1 MAQSRSGKKST
12 KSSGTKKRTSS
23 SKSSSSRS
31 TSARSASSRSS
42 RPSGRAKRRAET
54 PNLARSVLLVG
65 LSLLCVALV
74 LVPGQNLWRT
84 LRSWYFG
91 VFGVMTYFVGPFLLY
106 LAYLLA
112 SGYRVALFA
121 GKVSLMGVLC
131 AGVPVIFSKL
141 NVEGL
146 KAGEVIKM
154 LFTRGGTYYWEGGV
168 LGAPVGATL
177 LALFGRP
184 ASNILMLLVFL
195 LGLMFFFAITP
206 VDVVLFV
213 DTQYKK
219 LQAKREERAA
229 AETAYDTRL
238 FHEEPEEE
246 SVENLTEALPD
257 ANRPHH
263 PVYDVIADTSRF
275 PKQAAAPVQQPA
287 RQYAQPYTAPVTPVV
302 PEAPFTQQPAPQ
314 SRAGFDVDLGPDATE
329 AARVK
334 AETHDPLEPVNIGPG
349 GTFGMDPLSGKTNSP
364 LHYARPQQAAPA
376 PAPQEDFE
384 LQLEPAEEE
393 PAYTAPYTAPASYTA
408 PSTSYTAAPADSAPA
423 PQEPVDELD
432 ALINRA
438 VSGHAPYYA
447 PQEVSAETTLD
458 LPQPTEFETPLTPV
472 PQEPQFDT
480 PLVPVEPEEDLPEPT
495 PVELP
500 QIDMT
505 GRVQGDTMV
514 ISPADLAAGMAAQNV
529 APLGE
534 PTAADASTTPAAA
547 PMPAAP
553 VSPAVPASPA
563 AIPTLG
569 GSFSDTGSV
578 VSAAWQS
585 GRSVSEMLDAM
596 ASQPAAPSA
605 PAVPVQA
612 PAYTAPAA
620 EPVQEETTPA
630 QTPAYTAPTTPQ
642 PAPSAPAYQP
652 APQPMTRPAAET
664 TQSSFTVPQQGEAA
678 RVRVSTAVGNSA
690 GAPIHT
696 PPVAAK
702 ADPNAMRLPTSEE
715 QPPEPY
721 CYPSLN
727 LFNPTRP
734 DDEAGAAREMK
745 KNADIL
751 VNTLDSFGVKTTMLD
766 ICRGPSV
773 TRYELQPQAGIKVSR
788 ITSLADDIALNL
800 ATAGVRIEAP
810 IPGKPAVGIEVPNK
824 IRSTVNIRSVFESQN
839 YINMRSPL
847 TMALGKDIA
856 GTAQVA
862 DLCKMPHL
870 LIAGST
876 GSGKSVCVNSIIISF
891 LFRSGPE
898 DVKLILIDPKVVE
911 LAEYNGIPHLLMP
924 VVTEPRKAAGALGA
938 SVAEMERRYKLF
950 AENNVRE
957 IKAYNKLAAQTG
969 MEHLPYIAIVID
981 ELADLMMVAGKE
993 VEDYICRIAQK
1004 ARAAGIHLIVATQRP
1019 SVDVITGLI
1028 KANIPSRIAFAVS
1041 SQIDSRTILDSGGA
1055 EKLLGNGDMLFL
1067 PVGASKPVRVQGTFV
1082 TDEEIGAVL
1091 SFIKSTSTAQYDEEM
1106 IAEMERRAVAE
1117 KGSKKGG
1124 DDDGDAGGALDAMF
1138 EQAVE
1143 CVIEAGQASTS
1154 LLQRRCKLGYARAA
1168 RIMDQMEQEKI
1179 IGPYE
1184 GAKPR
1189 AVLVTKSEWEE
1200 RKLNGRY
1207 DE

>member
-1 MAQSRSGKKST
+1 MAQSRSGK
-12 KSSGTKKRTSS
+12 SSGNKNRPSSS
-23 SKSSSSRS
+23 SKSKSRSSSSRS
-31 TSARSASSRSS
+31 STTYRASSGKSGQSSSSRSKAQAS
-42 RPSGRAKRRAET
+42 RRAQRRAET
-54 PNLARSVLLVG
+54 PNLARSILLAG
-65 LSLLCVALV
+65 LGLLCVAMV
-74 LVPGQNLWRT
+74 LVPGQNMWKT
-84 LRSWYFG
+84 LRGGLFG
-91 VFGVMTYFVGPFLLY
+91 IFGVMTYLVGPFLLY

-112 SGYRVALFA
+112 SGYRVTLFA
-121 GKVSLMGVLC
+121 GKVALMSVLC
-131 AGVPVIFSKL
+131 AGVPVIFSNVSL
-141 NVEGL
+141 ND
-146 KAGEVIKM
+146 ANPWQIIKM
-154 LFTRGGTYYWEGGV
+154 LFARGQTSFWEGGV
-168 LGAPVGATL
+168 WGAPVGGTL

-184 ASNILMLLVFL
+184 ASNVIMLLVFL

-206 VDVVLFV
+206 ADVVLFV
-213 DTQYKK
+213 NNQYQK
-219 LQAKREERAA
+219 LQQARQDRAEE
-229 AETAYDTRL
+229 ETAYDTQL
-238 FHEEPEEE
+238 FAQEQEEEPL
-246 SVENLTEALPD
+246 ENLTAPVQD
-257 ANRPHH
+257 NRPHH
-263 PVYDVIADTSRF
+263 PAYDVIADTGRI
-275 PKQAAAPVQQPA
+275 PVQPAQPVQPLVQQAAPVNQSTQPVQPA
-287 RQYAQPYTAPVTPVV
+287 IPSQPAASAPVIPNYT
-302 PEAPFTQQPAPQ
+302 PAPTYAAYAAAAGYTPASYGTPAAESQ
-314 SRAGFDVDLGPDATE
+314 PRASFDVDLGPEATAS
-329 AARVK
+329 AAK
-334 AETHDPLEPVNIGPG
+334 AAIEHDPLEPVNIGPG
-349 GTFGMDPLSGKTNSP
+349 GTFGMDPLSHLSDTS
-364 LHYARPQQAAPA
+364 HYHAATADPQPAVQPAADEFELKLDDPAEAAP
-376 PAPQEDFE
+376 
-384 LQLEPAEEE
+384 EE
-393 PAYTAPYTAPASYTA
+393 
-408 PSTSYTAAPADSAPA
+408 AAG
-423 PQEPVDELD
+423 DELD
-432 ALINRA
+432 NLISRA
-438 VSGHAPYYA
+438 VSGHAPYYGE
-447 PQEVSAETTLD
+447 QDVSSETTLD
-458 LPQPTEFETPLTPV
+458 LPQESEFSVPLTP
-472 PQEPQFDT
+472 EPTFDT
-480 PLVPVEPEEDLPEPT
+480 PLVPVED
-495 PVELP
+495 
-500 QIDMT
+500 
-505 GRVQGDTMV
+505 
-514 ISPADLAAGMAAQNV
+514 
-529 APLGE
+529 
-534 PTAADASTTPAAA
+534 DASFGIPVDGEEGAFTGNTPAEEPHSAPAASAA
-547 PMPAAP
+547 P
-553 VSPAVPASPA
+553 
-563 AIPTLG
+563 AIPTIG
-569 GSFSDTGSV
+569 GSFSVNEAVSDAWNSGRPISDVLNAQPATPVPQAASV
-578 VSAAWQS
+578 VPASSVAAAVSA
-585 GRSVSEMLDAM
+585 
-596 ASQPAAPSA
+596 QP
-605 PAVPVQA
+605 Q
-612 PAYTAPAA
+612 
-620 EPVQEETTPA
+620 Q
-630 QTPAYTAPTTPQ
+630 PTGT
-642 PAPSAPAYQP
+642 
-652 APQPMTRPAAET
+652 E
-664 TQSSFTVPQQGEAA
+664 SSFVVPQRGEAA
-678 RVRVSTAVGNSA
+678 HLQVSTSVGNSA
-690 GAPIHT
+690 SAPISS
-696 PPVAAK
+696 PPSAAK
-702 ADPNAMRLPTSEE
+702 ADPNTMNLAAMQAEPV
-715 QPPEPY
+715 EPY

-727 LFNPTRP
+727 LFNATRP

-824 IRSTVNIRSVFESQN
+824 IRSTVNIRAVFESQN

-856 GTAQVA
+856 GAAQVA

-891 LFRSGPE
+891 LFRSSPE

-969 MEHLPYIAIVID
+969 LEHLPYIAIVID

-1041 SQIDSRTILDSGGA
+1041 SQIDSRTILDASGA

-1091 SFIKSTSTAQYDEEM
+1091 SFIKSTSSTQYDEEM

-1117 KGSKKGG
+1117 KGSKKGS
-1124 DDDGDAGGALDAMF
+1124 DDDGDTGGALDPMF

-1143 CVIEAGQASTS
+1143 CVIDAGQASTS

-1189 AVLVTKSEWEE
+1189 TVLVSKAQWEE
-1200 RKLNGRY
+1200 RKLNGQY
-1207 DE
+1207 DEA

>member
-12 KSSGTKKRTSS
+12 KNSSGKKGAA
-23 SKSSSSRS
+23 SSRGMGRSS
-31 TSARSASSRSS
+31 TGRSASARSSAASRSRQPS
-42 RPSGRAKRRAET
+42 RRAQRRAET
-54 PNLARSVLLVG
+54 PNLARSILLVG
-65 LSLLCVALV
+65 LGLLCVALV

-91 VFGVMTYFVGPFLLY
+91 VFGITTYLVGPFLLY

-112 SGYRVALFA
+112 TGYRVALFA

-131 AGVPVIFSKL
+131 ASVPVIFSKL
-141 NVEGL
+141 NIENL
-146 KAGEVIKM
+146 KVGEIVKM
-154 LFTRGGTYYWEGGV
+154 LFTRGGTYFWEGGV
-168 LGAPVGATL
+168 LGAPIGATL

-184 ASNILMLLVFL
+184 ASNIIMLLIFL

-206 VDVVLFV
+206 ADVVLFV
-213 DTQYKK
+213 DGQYKI

-238 FHEEPEEE
+238 FDQEPEEE
-246 SVENLTEALPD
+246 SVENLTGALPD
-257 ANRPHH
+257 SSRPHH

-275 PKQAAAPVQQPA
+275 PKQTPPAPQRQAACTP
-287 RQYAQPYTAPVTPVV
+287 PVTPAV
-302 PEAPFTQQPAPQ
+302 PEAPFAAKPAAQ
-314 SRAGFDVDLGPDATE
+314 THASFDVDLGPGAGE
-329 AARVK
+329 NARQK
-334 AETHDPLEPVNIGPG
+334 AVSADPLEPVSIGPG
-349 GTFGMDPLSGKTNSP
+349 GTFGMDPLSNRANST
-364 LHYARPQQAAPA
+364 LRHTQPQPA
-376 PAPQEDFE
+376 PAPKEDFE
-384 LQLEPAEEE
+384 LQLQPSSEPAAPVYSTPLTPVT
-393 PAYTAPYTAPASYTA
+393 PAAQAS
-408 PSTSYTAAPADSAPA
+408 PA
-423 PQEPVDELD
+423 PQDELD

-438 VSGHAPYYA
+438 VSGHAPYYT

-472 PQEPQFDT
+472 PQESKFDT
-480 PLVPVEPEEDLPEPT
+480 PLIPVEDEPEPI

-500 QIDMT
+500 QLDMT

-514 ISPADLAAGMAAQNV
+514 LSPADLAAQMAADA
-529 APLGE
+529 APLG
-534 PTAADASTTPAAA
+534 TPAPAA
-547 PMPAAP
+547 VPAAP
-553 VSPAVPASPA
+553 EAPAVSAP
-563 AIPTLG
+563 IPTLG
-569 GSFSDTGSV
+569 GSFSDTGSA

-585 GRSVSEMLDAM
+585 GRSVSEMLDDMLAET
-596 ASQPAAPSA
+596 PAAPAQPVVEAPAPAADPYTAAPQPYQSA
-605 PAVPVQA
+605 PA
-612 PAYTAPAA
+612 
-620 EPVQEETTPA
+620 
-630 QTPAYTAPTTPQ
+630 
-642 PAPSAPAYQP
+642 
-652 APQPMTRPAAET
+652 MTRPAAET
-664 TQSSFTVPQQGEAA
+664 TQSSFTVPRQGETA
-678 RVRVSTAVGNSA
+678 RVQVSTAVGNSA

-696 PPVAAK
+696 PPCAAK
-702 ADPNAMRLPTSEE
+702 AAPNAMRLPTSEE

-727 LFNPTRP
+727 LFNATRP

-824 IRSTVNIRSVFESQN
+824 IRSTVNIRAVFESQN

-1124 DDDGDAGGALDAMF
+1124 DDDGDGGGALDAMF

-1189 AVLVTKSEWEE
+1189 AVLVTKAEWEE
-1200 RKLNGRY
+1200 RKLNGQY
-1207 DE
+1207 DG

>member
-1 MAQSRSGKKST
+1 MAQSRSGK
-12 KSSGTKKRTSS
+12 SSGNKNRSSSS
-23 SKSSSSRS
+23 SKSKSRSSSSRS
-31 TSARSASSRSS
+31 STTYRASSGKSGQSSSSRSKAQAS
-42 RPSGRAKRRAET
+42 RRAQRRAET
-54 PNLARSVLLVG
+54 PNLARSILLAG
-65 LSLLCVALV
+65 LGLLCVAMV
-74 LVPGQNLWRT
+74 LVPGQNMWKT
-84 LRSWYFG
+84 LRGGLFG
-91 VFGVMTYFVGPFLLY
+91 IFGVMTYLVGPFLLY

-112 SGYRVALFA
+112 SGYRVTLFA
-121 GKVSLMGVLC
+121 GKVALMSVLC
-131 AGVPVIFSKL
+131 AGVPVIFSNVSL
-141 NVEGL
+141 ND
-146 KAGEVIKM
+146 ANPWQIIKM
-154 LFTRGGTYYWEGGV
+154 LFARGQTNFWEGGIW
-168 LGAPVGATL
+168 GAPVGGTL

-184 ASNILMLLVFL
+184 ASNVIMLLVFL

-206 VDVVLFV
+206 ADVVLFV
-213 DTQYKK
+213 NNQYQK
-219 LQAKREERAA
+219 LQQARQDRAEE
-229 AETAYDTRL
+229 ETAYDTQL
-238 FHEEPEEE
+238 FAQEQEEEPI
-246 SVENLTEALPD
+246 ENLTAPAQD
-257 ANRPHH
+257 NRPHH
-263 PVYDVIADTSRF
+263 PAYDVIADTGRI
-275 PKQAAAPVQQPA
+275 PVQPAQPVQPLVQQAAPVNQPA
-287 RQYAQPYTAPVTPVV
+287 QPVQSAVPSQPAASAPVIPNYT
-302 PEAPFTQQPAPQ
+302 PAPTYAAYAAAAGYTPASYGTPAAESQ
-314 SRAGFDVDLGPDATE
+314 PRASFDVDLGPEATAS
-329 AARVK
+329 AAK
-334 AETHDPLEPVNIGPG
+334 AAIEHDPLEPVSIGPG
-349 GTFGMDPLSGKTNSP
+349 GTFGMDPLSHLSDTS
-364 LHYARPQQAAPA
+364 HYHAAAAEQQPTVQPAADEFELKLDDPAKAAP
-376 PAPQEDFE
+376 
-384 LQLEPAEEE
+384 EE
-393 PAYTAPYTAPASYTA
+393 
-408 PSTSYTAAPADSAPA
+408 AAG
-423 PQEPVDELD
+423 DELD
-432 ALINRA
+432 NLISRA
-438 VSGHAPYYA
+438 VSGHAPYYGE
-447 PQEVSAETTLD
+447 QDVSSETTLD
-458 LPQPTEFETPLTPV
+458 LPQESEFSVPLTPQ
-472 PQEPQFDT
+472 PTFDT
-480 PLVPVEPEEDLPEPT
+480 PLVPVED
-495 PVELP
+495 
-500 QIDMT
+500 
-505 GRVQGDTMV
+505 
-514 ISPADLAAGMAAQNV
+514 
-529 APLGE
+529 
-534 PTAADASTTPAAA
+534 DASFDIPVDGEEGVFTGTTPAEEPHSAPAASAA
-547 PMPAAP
+547 P
-553 VSPAVPASPA
+553 
-563 AIPTLG
+563 AIPTIG
-569 GSFSDTGSV
+569 GSFSVNEAVSDAWNSGRPISDVLNAQPATPVQQAAPVVPASSV
-578 VSAAWQS
+578 AAAVSA
-585 GRSVSEMLDAM
+585 
-596 ASQPAAPSA
+596 QP
-605 PAVPVQA
+605 Q
-612 PAYTAPAA
+612 
-620 EPVQEETTPA
+620 Q
-630 QTPAYTAPTTPQ
+630 PTGT
-642 PAPSAPAYQP
+642 
-652 APQPMTRPAAET
+652 E
-664 TQSSFTVPQQGEAA
+664 SSFVVPQRGEAA
-678 RVRVSTAVGNSA
+678 HLQVSTSVGNSA
-690 GAPIHT
+690 SAPISS
-696 PPVAAK
+696 PPSAAK
-702 ADPNAMRLPTSEE
+702 ADPNTMSLAAMQAEPV
-715 QPPEPY
+715 EPY

-727 LFNPTRP
+727 LFNATHP

-824 IRSTVNIRSVFESQN
+824 IRSTVNIRAVFESQN

-856 GTAQVA
+856 GAAQVA

-891 LFRSGPE
+891 LFRSSPE

-969 MEHLPYIAIVID
+969 LEHLPYIAIVID

-1041 SQIDSRTILDSGGA
+1041 SQIDSRTILDASGA

-1091 SFIKSTSTAQYDEEM
+1091 SFIKSTSSTQYDEEM

-1117 KGSKKGG
+1117 KGSKKGS
-1124 DDDGDAGGALDAMF
+1124 DDDGDTGGALDPMF

-1143 CVIEAGQASTS
+1143 CVIDAGQASTS

-1189 AVLVTKSEWEE
+1189 TVLVSKAQWEE

-1207 DE
+1207 DEA

>member
-1 MAQSRSGKKST
+1 MAQSRSGK
-12 KSSGTKKRTSS
+12 SSGNKNRSSSS
-23 SKSSSSRS
+23 SKSKSRSSSSRS
-31 TSARSASSRSS
+31 STTYRASSGKSGQSSSSRSKAQAS
-42 RPSGRAKRRAET
+42 RRAQRRAET
-54 PNLARSVLLVG
+54 PNLARSILLAG
-65 LSLLCVALV
+65 LGLLCVAMV
-74 LVPGQNLWRT
+74 LVPGQNMWKT
-84 LRSWYFG
+84 LRGGLFG
-91 VFGVMTYFVGPFLLY
+91 IFGVMTYLVGPFLLY

-112 SGYRVALFA
+112 SGYRVTLFA
-121 GKVSLMGVLC
+121 GKVALMSVLC
-131 AGVPVIFSKL
+131 AGVPVIFSNVSL
-141 NVEGL
+141 ND
-146 KAGEVIKM
+146 ANPWQIIKM
-154 LFTRGGTYYWEGGV
+154 LFARGQTNFWEGGV
-168 LGAPVGATL
+168 WGAPVGGTL

-184 ASNILMLLVFL
+184 ASNVIMLLVFL

-206 VDVVLFV
+206 ADVVLFV
-213 DTQYKK
+213 NNQYQK
-219 LQAKREERAA
+219 LQQARQDRAEE
-229 AETAYDTRL
+229 ETAYDTQL
-238 FHEEPEEE
+238 FAQEQEEEPI
-246 SVENLTEALPD
+246 ENLTAPAQD
-257 ANRPHH
+257 NRPHH
-263 PVYDVIADTSRF
+263 PAYDVIADTGRI
-275 PKQAAAPVQQPA
+275 PVQPAQPVQPLVQQAAPVNQPA
-287 RQYAQPYTAPVTPVV
+287 QPVQSAVPSQPAASAPVIPNYT
-302 PEAPFTQQPAPQ
+302 PAPTYAAYAAAAGYTPASYGTPAAELQ
-314 SRAGFDVDLGPDATE
+314 PRASFDVDLGPEATAS
-329 AARVK
+329 AAK
-334 AETHDPLEPVNIGPG
+334 AAIEHDPLEPVNIGPG
-349 GTFGMDPLSGKTNSP
+349 GTFGMDPLSHLSDTS
-364 LHYARPQQAAPA
+364 HYHAATADPQPAVQPAADEFELKLDDPAEAAP
-376 PAPQEDFE
+376 
-384 LQLEPAEEE
+384 EE
-393 PAYTAPYTAPASYTA
+393 
-408 PSTSYTAAPADSAPA
+408 AAG
-423 PQEPVDELD
+423 DELD
-432 ALINRA
+432 NLISRA
-438 VSGHAPYYA
+438 VSGHAPYYGK
-447 PQEVSAETTLD
+447 QDVSSETTLD
-458 LPQPTEFETPLTPV
+458 LPQESEFSVPLTP
-472 PQEPQFDT
+472 EPTFDT
-480 PLVPVEPEEDLPEPT
+480 PLVPVED
-495 PVELP
+495 
-500 QIDMT
+500 
-505 GRVQGDTMV
+505 
-514 ISPADLAAGMAAQNV
+514 
-529 APLGE
+529 
-534 PTAADASTTPAAA
+534 DASFGIPVDGEEGAFTGNTPAEEPHSAPAVSAA
-547 PMPAAP
+547 P
-553 VSPAVPASPA
+553 
-563 AIPTLG
+563 AIPTIG
-569 GSFSDTGSV
+569 GSFSVNEAVSDAWNSGRPISDVLNAQPATPVPQAASV
-578 VSAAWQS
+578 VPASSVAAAVSA
-585 GRSVSEMLDAM
+585 
-596 ASQPAAPSA
+596 QP
-605 PAVPVQA
+605 Q
-612 PAYTAPAA
+612 
-620 EPVQEETTPA
+620 Q
-630 QTPAYTAPTTPQ
+630 PTGT
-642 PAPSAPAYQP
+642 
-652 APQPMTRPAAET
+652 E
-664 TQSSFTVPQQGEAA
+664 SSFVVPQRGEAA
-678 RVRVSTAVGNSA
+678 HLQVSTSVGNSA
-690 GAPIHT
+690 SAPISS
-696 PPVAAK
+696 PPSAAK
-702 ADPNAMRLPTSEE
+702 ADPNTMNLAAMQSE
-715 QPPEPY
+715 PVEPY

-727 LFNPTRP
+727 LFNATRP

-824 IRSTVNIRSVFESQN
+824 IRSTVNIRAVFESQN

-891 LFRSGPE
+891 LFRSSPE

-969 MEHLPYIAIVID
+969 LEHLPYIAIVID

-1041 SQIDSRTILDSGGA
+1041 SQIDSRTILDASGA

-1091 SFIKSTSTAQYDEEM
+1091 SFIKSTSSTQYDEEM

-1117 KGSKKGG
+1117 KGSKKGS
-1124 DDDGDAGGALDAMF
+1124 DDDGDTGGALDPMF

-1143 CVIEAGQASTS
+1143 CVIDAGQASTS

-1189 AVLVTKSEWEE
+1189 TVLVSKAQWEE
-1200 RKLNGRY
+1200 RKLNGQY
-1207 DE
+1207 DEA

>member
-1 MAQSRSGKKST
+1 MAQSRSGK
-12 KSSGTKKRTSS
+12 SSGNKNRSSSS
-23 SKSSSSRS
+23 SKSKSRSSSSRS
-31 TSARSASSRSS
+31 STTYRASSGKSGQSSSSRSKAQAS
-42 RPSGRAKRRAET
+42 RRAQRRAET
-54 PNLARSVLLVG
+54 PNLARSILLAG
-65 LSLLCVALV
+65 LGLLCVAMV
-74 LVPGQNLWRT
+74 LVPGQNMWKT
-84 LRSWYFG
+84 LRGGLFG
-91 VFGVMTYFVGPFLLY
+91 IFGVMTYLVGPFLLY

-112 SGYRVALFA
+112 SGYRVTLFA
-121 GKVSLMGVLC
+121 GKVALMSVLC
-131 AGVPVIFSKL
+131 AGVPVIFSNVSL
-141 NVEGL
+141 ND
-146 KAGEVIKM
+146 ANPWQIIKM
-154 LFTRGGTYYWEGGV
+154 LFARGQTNFWEGGV
-168 LGAPVGATL
+168 WGAPVGGTL

-184 ASNILMLLVFL
+184 ASNVIMLLVFL

-206 VDVVLFV
+206 ADVVLFV
-213 DTQYKK
+213 NNQYQK
-219 LQAKREERAA
+219 LQQARQDRAEE
-229 AETAYDTRL
+229 ETAYDTQL
-238 FHEEPEEE
+238 FAQEQEEEPI
-246 SVENLTEALPD
+246 ENLTAPAQD
-257 ANRPHH
+257 NRPHH
-263 PVYDVIADTSRF
+263 PAYDVIADTGRI
-275 PKQAAAPVQQPA
+275 PVQPAQPVQPLVQQAAPVNQPA
-287 RQYAQPYTAPVTPVV
+287 QPVQPAIPSQPAASAPVIPNYT
-302 PEAPFTQQPAPQ
+302 PAPTYAAYAAAAGYTPASYGTPAAESQ
-314 SRAGFDVDLGPDATE
+314 PRASFDVDLGPEATAS
-329 AARVK
+329 AAK
-334 AETHDPLEPVNIGPG
+334 AAIEHDPLEPVNIGPG
-349 GTFGMDPLSGKTNSP
+349 GTFGMDPLSHLSDTS
-364 LHYARPQQAAPA
+364 HYHAATADPQPAVQPAADEFELKLDDPAEAAP
-376 PAPQEDFE
+376 
-384 LQLEPAEEE
+384 EE
-393 PAYTAPYTAPASYTA
+393 
-408 PSTSYTAAPADSAPA
+408 AAG
-423 PQEPVDELD
+423 DELD
-432 ALINRA
+432 NLISRA
-438 VSGHAPYYA
+438 VSGHAPYYGE
-447 PQEVSAETTLD
+447 QDVSSETTLD
-458 LPQPTEFETPLTPV
+458 LPQESEFSVPLTP
-472 PQEPQFDT
+472 EPTFDT
-480 PLVPVEPEEDLPEPT
+480 PLVPVED
-495 PVELP
+495 
-500 QIDMT
+500 
-505 GRVQGDTMV
+505 
-514 ISPADLAAGMAAQNV
+514 
-529 APLGE
+529 
-534 PTAADASTTPAAA
+534 DASFGIPVDGEEGAFTGNTPAEEPHSAPAASAA
-547 PMPAAP
+547 P
-553 VSPAVPASPA
+553 
-563 AIPTLG
+563 AIPTIG
-569 GSFSDTGSV
+569 GSFSVNEAVSDAWNSGRPISDVLNAQPATPVPQAASV
-578 VSAAWQS
+578 VPASSVAAAVSA
-585 GRSVSEMLDAM
+585 
-596 ASQPAAPSA
+596 QP
-605 PAVPVQA
+605 Q
-612 PAYTAPAA
+612 
-620 EPVQEETTPA
+620 Q
-630 QTPAYTAPTTPQ
+630 PTGT
-642 PAPSAPAYQP
+642 
-652 APQPMTRPAAET
+652 E
-664 TQSSFTVPQQGEAA
+664 SSFVVPQRGEAA
-678 RVRVSTAVGNSA
+678 HLQVSTSVGNSA
-690 GAPIHT
+690 SAPISS
-696 PPVAAK
+696 PPSAAK
-702 ADPNAMRLPTSEE
+702 ADPNTMNLAAMQAEPV
-715 QPPEPY
+715 EPY

-727 LFNPTRP
+727 LFNATRP

-824 IRSTVNIRSVFESQN
+824 IRSTVNIRAVFESQN

-856 GTAQVA
+856 GAAQVA

-891 LFRSGPE
+891 LFRSSPE

-969 MEHLPYIAIVID
+969 LEHLPYIAIVID

-1041 SQIDSRTILDSGGA
+1041 SQIDSRTILDASGA

-1091 SFIKSTSTAQYDEEM
+1091 SFIKSTSSTQYDEEM

-1117 KGSKKGG
+1117 KGSKKGS
-1124 DDDGDAGGALDAMF
+1124 DDDGDTGGALDPMF

-1143 CVIEAGQASTS
+1143 CVIDAGQASTS

-1189 AVLVTKSEWEE
+1189 TVLVSKAQWEE
-1200 RKLNGRY
+1200 RKLNGQY
-1207 DE
+1207 DEA

>member
-1 MAQSRSGKKST
+1 MAQSRSGK
-12 KSSGTKKRTSS
+12 SSGNKNRSS
-23 SKSSSSRS
+23 SSSKSKSRSSSSRSSTTYRASSNKSGKSSSSRS
-31 TSARSASSRSS
+31 KAQASR
-42 RPSGRAKRRAET
+42 RAQRRAET
-54 PNLARSVLLVG
+54 PNLARSILLAG
-65 LSLLCVALV
+65 LGLLCVAMV
-74 LVPGQNLWRT
+74 LVPGQNMWKT
-84 LRSWYFG
+84 LRGGLFG
-91 VFGVMTYFVGPFLLY
+91 IFGVMTYLVGPFLLY

-112 SGYRVALFA
+112 SGYRVTLFA
-121 GKVSLMGVLC
+121 GKVALMSVLC
-131 AGVPVIFSKL
+131 AGVPVIFSNVSL
-141 NVEGL
+141 ND
-146 KAGEVIKM
+146 ANPWQVIKM
-154 LFTRGGTYYWEGGV
+154 LYARGQSSFWEGGV
-168 LGAPVGATL
+168 WGAPVGGTL

-184 ASNILMLLVFL
+184 ASNVIMLLVFL

-206 VDVVLFV
+206 ADVVLFFN
-213 DTQYKK
+213 DQYQK
-219 LQAKREERAA
+219 LQQARQDRAEE
-229 AETAYDTRL
+229 ETAYDTQL
-238 FHEEPEEE
+238 FAQEQEEEPI
-246 SVENLTEALPD
+246 ENLTAPVQD
-257 ANRPHH
+257 NRPHH
-263 PVYDVIADTSRF
+263 PAYDVIADTGRIPVQPAQPVQPVQPATPVSQ
-275 PKQAAAPVQQPA
+275 PVQPVQPAAPVSQPA
-287 RQYAQPYTAPVTPVV
+287 ASAPVIPNYT
-302 PEAPFTQQPAPQ
+302 PAPTYAAYAAAAGYTPASYGTPAAETQ
-314 SRAGFDVDLGPDATE
+314 PRASFDVDLGPEATAS
-329 AARVK
+329 AAK
-334 AETHDPLEPVNIGPG
+334 AAIEHDPLEPVNIGPG
-349 GTFGMDPLSGKTNSP
+349 GTFGMDPLSHLSDTS
-364 LHYARPQQAAPA
+364 HYHST
-376 PAPQEDFE
+376 
-384 LQLEPAEEE
+384 PAEEQPVAQ
-393 PAYTAPYTAPASYTA
+393 PAADEFELKLDDPAETAPEE
-408 PSTSYTAAPADSAPA
+408 AAG
-423 PQEPVDELD
+423 DELD
-432 ALINRA
+432 NLISRA
-438 VSGHAPYYA
+438 VSGHAPYYGE
-447 PQEVSAETTLD
+447 QDVSSETTLD
-458 LPQPTEFETPLTPV
+458 LPQGSEFSVPLTP
-472 PQEPQFDT
+472 EPTFDT
-480 PLVPVEPEEDLPEPT
+480 PLVPVEDDASFNSSADREEDAFADDTTAEELHNT
-495 PVELP
+495 P
-500 QIDMT
+500 I
-505 GRVQGDTMV
+505 
-514 ISPADLAAGMAAQNV
+514 
-529 APLGE
+529 
-534 PTAADASTTPAAA
+534 ASAA
-547 PMPAAP
+547 P
-553 VSPAVPASPA
+553 
-563 AIPTLG
+563 AIPTIG
-569 GSFSDTGSV
+569 GSFSV
-578 VSAAWQS
+578 NEAVSNAWNS
-585 GRSVSEMLDAM
+585 GRPISDVLNAQPV
-596 ASQPAAPSA
+596 APVQQATPVVPAATAVAAAISA
-605 PAVPVQA
+605 QPQ
-612 PAYTAPAA
+612 
-620 EPVQEETTPA
+620 Q
-630 QTPAYTAPTTPQ
+630 PTGT
-642 PAPSAPAYQP
+642 
-652 APQPMTRPAAET
+652 E
-664 TQSSFTVPQQGEAA
+664 SSFVVPQRGEAA
-678 RVRVSTAVGNSA
+678 HLQVSTSVGNSA
-690 GAPIHT
+690 SAPISS
-696 PPVAAK
+696 PPSAAK
-702 ADPNAMRLPTSEE
+702 ADPDAMNLAAMQAEPV
-715 QPPEPY
+715 EPY

-727 LFNPTRP
+727 LFNATRP

-824 IRSTVNIRSVFESQN
+824 IRSTVNIRAVFESQN

-856 GTAQVA
+856 GAAQVA

-891 LFRSGPE
+891 LFRSSPE

-969 MEHLPYIAIVID
+969 LEHLPYIAIVID

-1041 SQIDSRTILDSGGA
+1041 SQIDSRTILDASGA

-1091 SFIKSTSTAQYDEEM
+1091 SFIKSTSSTQYDEEM

-1117 KGSKKGG
+1117 KGSKKGS
-1124 DDDGDAGGALDAMF
+1124 DDDGDAGGALDPMF

-1143 CVIEAGQASTS
+1143 CVIDAGQASTS

-1189 AVLVTKSEWEE
+1189 AVLVSKAQWEE
-1200 RKLNGRY
+1200 RKLNGQY
-1207 DE
+1207 DEA

>member
-1 MAQSRSGKKST
+1 MAQSRSGK
-12 KSSGTKKRTSS
+12 SSGNKNRSSSS
-23 SKSSSSRS
+23 SKSKSRSSSSRS
-31 TSARSASSRSS
+31 STTYRASSGKSGQSSSSRSKAQAS
-42 RPSGRAKRRAET
+42 RRAQRRAET
-54 PNLARSVLLVG
+54 PNLARSILLAG
-65 LSLLCVALV
+65 LGLLCVAMV
-74 LVPGQNLWRT
+74 LVPGQNMWKT
-84 LRSWYFG
+84 LRGGLFG
-91 VFGVMTYFVGPFLLY
+91 IFGVMTYLVGPFLLY

-112 SGYRVALFA
+112 SGYRVTLFA
-121 GKVSLMGVLC
+121 GKVALMSVLC
-131 AGVPVIFSKL
+131 AGVPVIFSNVSL
-141 NVEGL
+141 ND
-146 KAGEVIKM
+146 ANPWQIIKM
-154 LFTRGGTYYWEGGV
+154 LFARGQTTFWEGGV
-168 LGAPVGATL
+168 WGAPVGGTL

-184 ASNILMLLVFL
+184 ASNVIMLLVFL

-206 VDVVLFV
+206 ADVVLFV
-213 DTQYKK
+213 NNQYQK
-219 LQAKREERAA
+219 LQQARQDRAEE
-229 AETAYDTRL
+229 ETAYDTQL
-238 FHEEPEEE
+238 FAQEQEEEPI
-246 SVENLTEALPD
+246 ENLTAPAQD
-257 ANRPHH
+257 NRPHH
-263 PVYDVIADTSRF
+263 PAYDVIADTGRI
-275 PKQAAAPVQQPA
+275 PVQPAQPVQPLVQQAAPVNQPTQPVQSAIPSQPA
-287 RQYAQPYTAPVTPVV
+287 ASAPVIPNYT
-302 PEAPFTQQPAPQ
+302 PAPTYAAYAAAAGYTPASYGTPAAESQ
-314 SRAGFDVDLGPDATE
+314 PRASFDVDLGPEATAS
-329 AARVK
+329 AAK
-334 AETHDPLEPVNIGPG
+334 AAIEHDPLEPVNIGPG
-349 GTFGMDPLSGKTNSP
+349 GTFGMDPLSHLSDTS
-364 LHYARPQQAAPA
+364 HYHAATADPQPAVQPAADEFELKLDDPAEAAP
-376 PAPQEDFE
+376 
-384 LQLEPAEEE
+384 EE
-393 PAYTAPYTAPASYTA
+393 
-408 PSTSYTAAPADSAPA
+408 AAG
-423 PQEPVDELD
+423 DELD
-432 ALINRA
+432 NLISRA
-438 VSGHAPYYA
+438 VSGHAPYYGE
-447 PQEVSAETTLD
+447 QDVSSETTLD
-458 LPQPTEFETPLTPV
+458 LPQESEFSVPLTP
-472 PQEPQFDT
+472 EPTFDT
-480 PLVPVEPEEDLPEPT
+480 PLVPVED
-495 PVELP
+495 
-500 QIDMT
+500 
-505 GRVQGDTMV
+505 
-514 ISPADLAAGMAAQNV
+514 
-529 APLGE
+529 
-534 PTAADASTTPAAA
+534 DASFGIPVDGEEGAFTGNTPAKEPHSAPAASAA
-547 PMPAAP
+547 P
-553 VSPAVPASPA
+553 
-563 AIPTLG
+563 AIPTIG
-569 GSFSDTGSV
+569 GSFSVNEAVSNAWNSGRPISDVLNAQPATPVPQAAPVVPASSV
-578 VSAAWQS
+578 AAAVSA
-585 GRSVSEMLDAM
+585 
-596 ASQPAAPSA
+596 QP
-605 PAVPVQA
+605 Q
-612 PAYTAPAA
+612 
-620 EPVQEETTPA
+620 Q
-630 QTPAYTAPTTPQ
+630 PTGT
-642 PAPSAPAYQP
+642 
-652 APQPMTRPAAET
+652 E
-664 TQSSFTVPQQGEAA
+664 SSFVVPQRGEAA
-678 RVRVSTAVGNSA
+678 HLQVSTSVGNSA
-690 GAPIHT
+690 SAPISS
-696 PPVAAK
+696 PPSAAK
-702 ADPNAMRLPTSEE
+702 ADPNTMNLAAMQAEPV
-715 QPPEPY
+715 EPY

-727 LFNPTRP
+727 LFNATRP

-824 IRSTVNIRSVFESQN
+824 IRSTVNIRAVFESQN

-856 GTAQVA
+856 GAAQVA

-891 LFRSGPE
+891 LFRSSPE

-969 MEHLPYIAIVID
+969 LEHLPYIAIVID

-1041 SQIDSRTILDSGGA
+1041 SQIDSRTILDASGA

-1091 SFIKSTSTAQYDEEM
+1091 SFIKSTSSTQYDEEM

-1117 KGSKKGG
+1117 KGSKKGS
-1124 DDDGDAGGALDAMF
+1124 DDDGDTGGALDPMF

-1143 CVIEAGQASTS
+1143 CVIDAGQASTS

-1189 AVLVTKSEWEE
+1189 TVLVSKAQWEE
-1200 RKLNGRY
+1200 RKLNGQY
-1207 DE
+1207 DEA

>member
-12 KSSGTKKRTSS
+12 KNFSGKKGTATSRGTGRSSTG
-23 SKSSSSRS
+23 RS
-31 TSARSASSRSS
+31 ASARSSAASRSRQPS
-42 RPSGRAKRRAET
+42 RRAQRRAET
-54 PNLARSVLLVG
+54 PNLARSILLVG
-65 LSLLCVALV
+65 LGLLCVALV

-91 VFGVMTYFVGPFLLY
+91 VFGITTYLVGPFLLY

-112 SGYRVALFA
+112 TGYRVALFA

-131 AGVPVIFSKL
+131 ASVPVIFSKL
-141 NVEGL
+141 NIENL
-146 KAGEVIKM
+146 KVGEIVKM
-154 LFTRGGTYYWEGGV
+154 RFTRGGTYFWEGGV
-168 LGAPVGATL
+168 LGAPIGATL

-184 ASNILMLLVFL
+184 ASNIIMLLIFL

-206 VDVVLFV
+206 ADVVLFV
-213 DTQYKK
+213 DGQYKT

-238 FHEEPEEE
+238 FEQEPEEE
-246 SVENLTEALPD
+246 SVENLTGALPD
-257 ANRPHH
+257 SSRPHH

-275 PKQAAAPVQQPA
+275 PKQTPPAPQRQAACTP
-287 RQYAQPYTAPVTPVV
+287 PVTPAV
-302 PEAPFTQQPAPQ
+302 PEAPFAAKPAAQ
-314 SRAGFDVDLGPDATE
+314 THASFDVDLGPSAGE
-329 AARVK
+329 NARQK
-334 AETHDPLEPVNIGPG
+334 AVSADPLEPVSIGPG
-349 GTFGMDPLSGKTNSP
+349 GTFGMDPLSNRANST
-364 LHYARPQQAAPA
+364 LRHTQSQPA
-376 PAPQEDFE
+376 PAPKEDFE
-384 LQLEPAEEE
+384 LQLQPASES
-393 PAYTAPYTAPASYTA
+393 AAPVYSTPLTPVTPAPAAQAS
-408 PSTSYTAAPADSAPA
+408 PA
-423 PQEPVDELD
+423 PQDELD

-438 VSGHAPYYA
+438 VSGHAPYYT

-472 PQEPQFDT
+472 PQEPKFDT
-480 PLVPVEPEEDLPEPT
+480 PLIPVEDEPEPI

-500 QIDMT
+500 QLDMT

-514 ISPADLAAGMAAQNV
+514 LSPADLAAQM
-529 APLGE
+529 
-534 PTAADASTTPAAA
+534 AADAVPLGTPAPAA
-547 PMPAAP
+547 VPAAP
-553 VSPAVPASPA
+553 EAPAVSAP
-563 AIPTLG
+563 IPTLG
-569 GSFSDTGSV
+569 GSFSDTGSA

-585 GRSVSEMLDAM
+585 GRSVSEMLDDMLAET
-596 ASQPAAPSA
+596 PAAPAQPVVEAPAPASDPYTAAPAADSYTAAPAAAPQPYQSA
-605 PAVPVQA
+605 PA
-612 PAYTAPAA
+612 
-620 EPVQEETTPA
+620 
-630 QTPAYTAPTTPQ
+630 
-642 PAPSAPAYQP
+642 
-652 APQPMTRPAAET
+652 MTRPAAET
-664 TQSSFTVPQQGEAA
+664 TQSSFTVPRQGEAA
-678 RVRVSTAVGNSA
+678 RVQVSTAVGNSA

-696 PPVAAK
+696 PPCAAK

-727 LFNPTRP
+727 LFNATRP

-824 IRSTVNIRSVFESQN
+824 IRSTVNIRAVFESQN

-1124 DDDGDAGGALDAMF
+1124 DDDGDGGGALDAMF

-1189 AVLVTKSEWEE
+1189 AVLVTKAEWEE
-1200 RKLNGRY
+1200 RKLNGQY
-1207 DE
+1207 DG

>member
-1 MAQSRSGKKST
+1 MAQSRSGK
-12 KSSGTKKRTSS
+12 SSGNKNRSSSS
-23 SKSSSSRS
+23 SKSKSRSSSSRS
-31 TSARSASSRSS
+31 STTYRASSGKSGQSSSSRSKAQAS
-42 RPSGRAKRRAET
+42 RRAQRRAET
-54 PNLARSVLLVG
+54 PNLARSILLAG
-65 LSLLCVALV
+65 LGLLCVAMV
-74 LVPGQNLWRT
+74 LVPGQNMWKT
-84 LRSWYFG
+84 LRGGLFG
-91 VFGVMTYFVGPFLLY
+91 IFGVMTYLVGPFLLY

-112 SGYRVALFA
+112 SGYRVTLFA
-121 GKVSLMGVLC
+121 GKVALMSVLC
-131 AGVPVIFSKL
+131 AGVPVIFSNVSL
-141 NVEGL
+141 ND
-146 KAGEVIKM
+146 ANPWQIIKM
-154 LFTRGGTYYWEGGV
+154 LFARGQTSFWEGGV
-168 LGAPVGATL
+168 WGAPVGGTL

-184 ASNILMLLVFL
+184 ASNVIMLLVFL

-206 VDVVLFV
+206 ADVVLFV
-213 DTQYKK
+213 NNQYQK
-219 LQAKREERAA
+219 LQQARQDRAEE
-229 AETAYDTRL
+229 ETAYDTQL
-238 FHEEPEEE
+238 FAQEQEEEPL
-246 SVENLTEALPD
+246 ENLTAPVQD
-257 ANRPHH
+257 NRPHH
-263 PVYDVIADTSRF
+263 PAYDVIADTGRI
-275 PKQAAAPVQQPA
+275 PVQPAQPVQPLVQQAAPVNQSTQPVQPA
-287 RQYAQPYTAPVTPVV
+287 IPSQPAASAPVIPNYT
-302 PEAPFTQQPAPQ
+302 PAPTYAAYAAAAGYTPASYGTPAAESQ
-314 SRAGFDVDLGPDATE
+314 PRASFDVDLGPEATAS
-329 AARVK
+329 AAK
-334 AETHDPLEPVNIGPG
+334 AAIEHDPLEPVNIGPG
-349 GTFGMDPLSGKTNSP
+349 GTFGMDPLSHLSDTS
-364 LHYARPQQAAPA
+364 HYHAATADPQPAVQPAADEFELKLDDPAEAAP
-376 PAPQEDFE
+376 
-384 LQLEPAEEE
+384 EE
-393 PAYTAPYTAPASYTA
+393 
-408 PSTSYTAAPADSAPA
+408 AAG
-423 PQEPVDELD
+423 DELD
-432 ALINRA
+432 NLISRA
-438 VSGHAPYYA
+438 VSGHAPYYGE
-447 PQEVSAETTLD
+447 QDVSSETTLD
-458 LPQPTEFETPLTPV
+458 LPQESEFSVPLTP
-472 PQEPQFDT
+472 EPTFDT
-480 PLVPVEPEEDLPEPT
+480 PLVPVED
-495 PVELP
+495 
-500 QIDMT
+500 
-505 GRVQGDTMV
+505 
-514 ISPADLAAGMAAQNV
+514 
-529 APLGE
+529 
-534 PTAADASTTPAAA
+534 DASFGIPVDGEEGAFTGNTPAKEPHSAPAASAA
-547 PMPAAP
+547 P
-553 VSPAVPASPA
+553 
-563 AIPTLG
+563 AIPTIG
-569 GSFSDTGSV
+569 GSFSVNEAVSDAWNSGRPISDMLNAQPATPVPQAAPVLPASSV
-578 VSAAWQS
+578 AAAVSA
-585 GRSVSEMLDAM
+585 
-596 ASQPAAPSA
+596 QP
-605 PAVPVQA
+605 Q
-612 PAYTAPAA
+612 
-620 EPVQEETTPA
+620 Q
-630 QTPAYTAPTTPQ
+630 PTGT
-642 PAPSAPAYQP
+642 
-652 APQPMTRPAAET
+652 EG
-664 TQSSFTVPQQGEAA
+664 SFVVPQRGEAA
-678 RVRVSTAVGNSA
+678 HLQVSTSVGNSA
-690 GAPIHT
+690 SAPISS
-696 PPVAAK
+696 PPSAAK
-702 ADPNAMRLPTSEE
+702 ADPNTMNLAAMQAEPV
-715 QPPEPY
+715 EPY

-727 LFNPTRP
+727 LFNATRP

-824 IRSTVNIRSVFESQN
+824 IRSTVNIRAVFESQN

-856 GTAQVA
+856 GAAQVA

-891 LFRSGPE
+891 LFRSSPE

-969 MEHLPYIAIVID
+969 LEHLPYIAIVID

-1041 SQIDSRTILDSGGA
+1041 SQIDSRTILDASGA

-1091 SFIKSTSTAQYDEEM
+1091 SFIKSTSSTQYDEEM

-1117 KGSKKGG
+1117 KGSKKGS
-1124 DDDGDAGGALDAMF
+1124 DDDGDTGGALDPMF

-1143 CVIEAGQASTS
+1143 CVIDAGQASTS

-1189 AVLVTKSEWEE
+1189 TVLVSKAQWEE
-1200 RKLNGRY
+1200 RKLNGQY
-1207 DE
+1207 DEA

>member
-1 MAQSRSGKKST
+1 MAQSRSGK
-12 KSSGTKKRTSS
+12 SSGNKNRSSSS
-23 SKSSSSRS
+23 SKSKSRSSSSRS
-31 TSARSASSRSS
+31 STTYRASSGKSGQSSSSRSKAQAS
-42 RPSGRAKRRAET
+42 RRAQRRAET
-54 PNLARSVLLVG
+54 PNLARSILLAG
-65 LSLLCVALV
+65 LGLLCVAMV
-74 LVPGQNLWRT
+74 LVPGQNMWKT
-84 LRSWYFG
+84 LRGGLFG
-91 VFGVMTYFVGPFLLY
+91 IFGVMTYLVGPFLLY

-112 SGYRVALFA
+112 SGYRVTLFA
-121 GKVSLMGVLC
+121 GKVALMSVLC
-131 AGVPVIFSKL
+131 AGVPVIFSNVSL
-141 NVEGL
+141 ND
-146 KAGEVIKM
+146 ANPWQIIKM
-154 LFTRGGTYYWEGGV
+154 LFARGQTNFWEGGV
-168 LGAPVGATL
+168 WGAPVGGTL

-184 ASNILMLLVFL
+184 ASNVIMLLVFL

-206 VDVVLFV
+206 ADVVLFV
-213 DTQYKK
+213 NNQYQK
-219 LQAKREERAA
+219 LQQARQDRAEE
-229 AETAYDTRL
+229 ETAYDTQL
-238 FHEEPEEE
+238 FAQEQEEEPI
-246 SVENLTEALPD
+246 ENLTAPAQD
-257 ANRPHH
+257 NRPHH
-263 PVYDVIADTSRF
+263 PAYDVIADTGRI
-275 PKQAAAPVQQPA
+275 PVQPAQPVQPLVQQAAPVNQPA
-287 RQYAQPYTAPVTPVV
+287 QPVQSAVPSQPAASAPVIPNYT
-302 PEAPFTQQPAPQ
+302 PAPTYAAYAAAAGYTPASYGTPAAESQ
-314 SRAGFDVDLGPDATE
+314 PRASFDVDLGPEATAS
-329 AARVK
+329 AAK
-334 AETHDPLEPVNIGPG
+334 AAIEHDPLEPVNIGPG
-349 GTFGMDPLSGKTNSP
+349 GTFGMDPLSHLSDTS
-364 LHYARPQQAAPA
+364 HYHAAAAEQQPTVQPAAD
-376 PAPQEDFE
+376 EFE
-384 LQLEPAEEE
+384 LKLDDPAE
-393 PAYTAPYTAPASYTA
+393 TAPEE
-408 PSTSYTAAPADSAPA
+408 AAG
-423 PQEPVDELD
+423 DELD
-432 ALINRA
+432 NLISRA
-438 VSGHAPYYA
+438 VSGHAPYYGE
-447 PQEVSAETTLD
+447 QDVSSETTLD
-458 LPQPTEFETPLTPV
+458 LPQESEFSVPLTPQ
-472 PQEPQFDT
+472 PTFDT
-480 PLVPVEPEEDLPEPT
+480 PLVPVED
-495 PVELP
+495 
-500 QIDMT
+500 
-505 GRVQGDTMV
+505 
-514 ISPADLAAGMAAQNV
+514 
-529 APLGE
+529 
-534 PTAADASTTPAAA
+534 DASFDIPVDGEEGVFTGTTPAEEPHSAPAASAA
-547 PMPAAP
+547 PAIPTIGGSFSVNEAVSDAWNSGRPISDVLNAQPAAP
-553 VSPAVPASPA
+553 VPQAAPVVPASSVA
-563 AIPTLG
+563 AA
-569 GSFSDTGSV
+569 
-578 VSAAWQS
+578 VSA
-585 GRSVSEMLDAM
+585 
-596 ASQPAAPSA
+596 QP
-605 PAVPVQA
+605 Q
-612 PAYTAPAA
+612 
-620 EPVQEETTPA
+620 Q
-630 QTPAYTAPTTPQ
+630 PTGT
-642 PAPSAPAYQP
+642 
-652 APQPMTRPAAET
+652 E
-664 TQSSFTVPQQGEAA
+664 SSFVVPQRGEAA
-678 RVRVSTAVGNSA
+678 HLQVSTSVGNSA
-690 GAPIHT
+690 SAPISS
-696 PPVAAK
+696 PPSAAK
-702 ADPNAMRLPTSEE
+702 ADPNTMNLAAMQAEPV
-715 QPPEPY
+715 EPY

-727 LFNPTRP
+727 LFNATRP

-824 IRSTVNIRSVFESQN
+824 IRSTVNIRAVFESQN

-856 GTAQVA
+856 GAAQVA

-891 LFRSGPE
+891 LFRSSPE

-969 MEHLPYIAIVID
+969 LEHLPYIAIVID

-1041 SQIDSRTILDSGGA
+1041 SQIDSRTILDASGA

-1091 SFIKSTSTAQYDEEM
+1091 SFIKSTSSTQYDEEM

-1117 KGSKKGG
+1117 KGSKKGS
-1124 DDDGDAGGALDAMF
+1124 DDDGDTGGALDPMF

-1143 CVIEAGQASTS
+1143 CVIDAGQASTS

-1189 AVLVTKSEWEE
+1189 TVLVSKAQWEE
-1200 RKLNGRY
+1200 RKLNGQY
-1207 DE
+1207 DEA

>member
-1 MAQSRSGKKST
+1 MAQSRSGK
-12 KSSGTKKRTSS
+12 SSGNKNRSSSS
-23 SKSSSSRS
+23 SKSKSRSSSSRS
-31 TSARSASSRSS
+31 STTYRASSGKSGQSSSSRSKAQAS
-42 RPSGRAKRRAET
+42 RRAQRRAET
-54 PNLARSVLLVG
+54 PNLARSILLAG
-65 LSLLCVALV
+65 LGLLCVAMV
-74 LVPGQNLWRT
+74 LVPGQNMWKT
-84 LRSWYFG
+84 LRGGLFG
-91 VFGVMTYFVGPFLLY
+91 IFGVMTYLVGPFLLY

-112 SGYRVALFA
+112 SGYRVTLFA
-121 GKVSLMGVLC
+121 GKVTLMSVLC
-131 AGVPVIFSKL
+131 AGVPVIFS
-141 NVEGL
+141 NVSPND
-146 KAGEVIKM
+146 ANPWQIIKM
-154 LFTRGGTYYWEGGV
+154 LFARGQTNFWEGGV
-168 LGAPVGATL
+168 WGAPVGGTL

-184 ASNILMLLVFL
+184 ASNVIMLLVFL

-206 VDVVLFV
+206 ADVVLFV
-213 DTQYKK
+213 NNQYQK
-219 LQAKREERAA
+219 LQQVRQDRAEE
-229 AETAYDTRL
+229 ETAYDTQL
-238 FHEEPEEE
+238 FAQEQEEEPI
-246 SVENLTEALPD
+246 ENLTAPAQD
-257 ANRPHH
+257 NRPHH
-263 PVYDVIADTSRF
+263 PAYDVIADTGRI
-275 PKQAAAPVQQPA
+275 PVQPAQPVQPLVQQAAPVNQPA
-287 RQYAQPYTAPVTPVV
+287 QPVQPATPSQPAASAPVIPNYT
-302 PEAPFTQQPAPQ
+302 PAPTYAAYAAAAGYTPASYGTPAAESQ
-314 SRAGFDVDLGPDATE
+314 PRASFDVDLGPEATAS
-329 AARVK
+329 AAK
-334 AETHDPLEPVNIGPG
+334 AAIEHDPLEPVSIGPG
-349 GTFGMDPLSGKTNSP
+349 GTFGMDPLSHLSDTS
-364 LHYARPQQAAPA
+364 HYHAATADPQPAVQPAAD
-376 PAPQEDFE
+376 EFE
-384 LQLEPAEEE
+384 LKLDGPAE
-393 PAYTAPYTAPASYTA
+393 TAPEE
-408 PSTSYTAAPADSAPA
+408 AAG
-423 PQEPVDELD
+423 DELD
-432 ALINRA
+432 NLISRA
-438 VSGHAPYYA
+438 VSGHAPYYDE
-447 PQEVSAETTLD
+447 QDVSSETTLD
-458 LPQPTEFETPLTPV
+458 LPQESEFSVPLTP
-472 PQEPQFDT
+472 EPTFDT
-480 PLVPVEPEEDLPEPT
+480 PLVPVEDDASFGIPVDGEEDAFTGTAPAEEPH
-495 PVELP
+495 
-500 QIDMT
+500 
-505 GRVQGDTMV
+505 
-514 ISPADLAAGMAAQNV
+514 S
-529 APLGE
+529 
-534 PTAADASTTPAAA
+534 TPAAS
-547 PMPAAP
+547 AAP
-553 VSPAVPASPA
+553 
-563 AIPTLG
+563 AIPTIG
-569 GSFSDTGSV
+569 GSFSVNEAVSDAWNSGRPISDVLNAQPATPVPQAAPVVPASSV
-578 VSAAWQS
+578 AAAVSA
-585 GRSVSEMLDAM
+585 
-596 ASQPAAPSA
+596 QP
-605 PAVPVQA
+605 Q
-612 PAYTAPAA
+612 
-620 EPVQEETTPA
+620 Q
-630 QTPAYTAPTTPQ
+630 PTGT
-642 PAPSAPAYQP
+642 
-652 APQPMTRPAAET
+652 E
-664 TQSSFTVPQQGEAA
+664 SSFVVPQRGEAA
-678 RVRVSTAVGNSA
+678 HLQVSTSVGNSA
-690 GAPIHT
+690 SAPISS
-696 PPVAAK
+696 PPSAAK
-702 ADPNAMRLPTSEE
+702 ADPNTMNLAAMQAEPV
-715 QPPEPY
+715 EPY

-727 LFNPTRP
+727 LFNATRP

-824 IRSTVNIRSVFESQN
+824 IRSTVNIRAVFESQN

-856 GTAQVA
+856 GAAQVA

-891 LFRSGPE
+891 LFRSSPE

-969 MEHLPYIAIVID
+969 LEHLPYIAIVID

-1041 SQIDSRTILDSGGA
+1041 SQIDSRTILDASGA

-1091 SFIKSTSTAQYDEEM
+1091 SFIKSTSSTQYDEEM

-1117 KGSKKGG
+1117 KGSKKGS
-1124 DDDGDAGGALDAMF
+1124 DDDGDTGGALDPMF

-1143 CVIEAGQASTS
+1143 CVIDAGQASTS

-1189 AVLVTKSEWEE
+1189 TVLVSKAQWEE
-1200 RKLNGRY
+1200 RKLNGQY
-1207 DE
+1207 DEA

>member
-1 MAQSRSGKKST
+1 MAQSRSGK
-12 KSSGTKKRTSS
+12 SSGNKKRSSSS
-23 SKSSSSRS
+23 SKSKSRSSSSRS
-31 TSARSASSRSS
+31 STTYRASSGKSGQSSSSRSKAQAS
-42 RPSGRAKRRAET
+42 RRAQRRAET
-54 PNLARSVLLVG
+54 PNLARSILLAG
-65 LSLLCVALV
+65 LGLLCVAMV
-74 LVPGQNLWRT
+74 LVPGQNMWKT
-84 LRSWYFG
+84 LRGGLFG
-91 VFGVMTYFVGPFLLY
+91 IFGVMTYLVGPFLLY

-112 SGYRVALFA
+112 SGYRVTLFA
-121 GKVSLMGVLC
+121 GKVALMSVLC
-131 AGVPVIFSKL
+131 AGVPVIFSNVSL
-141 NVEGL
+141 ND
-146 KAGEVIKM
+146 ANPWQIIKM
-154 LFTRGGTYYWEGGV
+154 LFARGQTNFWEGGV
-168 LGAPVGATL
+168 WGAPVGGTL

-184 ASNILMLLVFL
+184 ASNVIMLLVFL

-206 VDVVLFV
+206 ADVVLFV
-213 DTQYKK
+213 NNQYQK
-219 LQAKREERAA
+219 LQQARQDRAEE
-229 AETAYDTRL
+229 ETAYDTQL
-238 FHEEPEEE
+238 FAQEQEEEPI
-246 SVENLTEALPD
+246 ENLTAPAQD
-257 ANRPHH
+257 NRPHH
-263 PVYDVIADTSRF
+263 PAYDVIADTGRIPVQPAQPVQPSV
-275 PKQAAAPVQQPA
+275 QQAAPVSQPA
-287 RQYAQPYTAPVTPVV
+287 QPVQPAVPSQPAASAPVIPNYT
-302 PEAPFTQQPAPQ
+302 PAPTYAAYAAAAGYTPASYGTPAAESQ
-314 SRAGFDVDLGPDATE
+314 PRASFDVDLGPEATAS
-329 AARVK
+329 AAK
-334 AETHDPLEPVNIGPG
+334 AAIEHDPLEPVSIGPG
-349 GTFGMDPLSGKTNSP
+349 GTFGMDPLSHLSDTS
-364 LHYARPQQAAPA
+364 HYHAATAEPQPAVQPAADEFELKLDDPAEAAP
-376 PAPQEDFE
+376 
-384 LQLEPAEEE
+384 EE
-393 PAYTAPYTAPASYTA
+393 
-408 PSTSYTAAPADSAPA
+408 AAG
-423 PQEPVDELD
+423 DELD
-432 ALINRA
+432 NLISRA
-438 VSGHAPYYA
+438 VSGHAPYYGE
-447 PQEVSAETTLD
+447 QDVSSETTLD
-458 LPQPTEFETPLTPV
+458 LPQESEFSVPLTP
-472 PQEPQFDT
+472 EPTFDT
-480 PLVPVEPEEDLPEPT
+480 PLVPVED
-495 PVELP
+495 
-500 QIDMT
+500 
-505 GRVQGDTMV
+505 
-514 ISPADLAAGMAAQNV
+514 
-529 APLGE
+529 
-534 PTAADASTTPAAA
+534 DASFGIPVDGEEGAFTGNPLAEEPHSAPAASAA
-547 PMPAAP
+547 PAIPTIGGSFSVNEAVSNAWNSGRPISDVLNAQPAAP
-553 VSPAVPASPA
+553 VPQAAPVVTASSVA
-563 AIPTLG
+563 AA
-569 GSFSDTGSV
+569 
-578 VSAAWQS
+578 VSA
-585 GRSVSEMLDAM
+585 
-596 ASQPAAPSA
+596 QP
-605 PAVPVQA
+605 Q
-612 PAYTAPAA
+612 
-620 EPVQEETTPA
+620 Q
-630 QTPAYTAPTTPQ
+630 PTGT
-642 PAPSAPAYQP
+642 
-652 APQPMTRPAAET
+652 E
-664 TQSSFTVPQQGEAA
+664 SSFVVPQRGEAA
-678 RVRVSTAVGNSA
+678 HLQVSTSVGNSA
-690 GAPIHT
+690 SAPISS
-696 PPVAAK
+696 PPSAAK
-702 ADPNAMRLPTSEE
+702 ADPNTMNLAAMQAGPV
-715 QPPEPY
+715 EPY

-727 LFNPTRP
+727 LFNATRP

-824 IRSTVNIRSVFESQN
+824 IRSTVNIRAVFESQN

-856 GTAQVA
+856 GAAQVA

-891 LFRSGPE
+891 LFRSSPE

-969 MEHLPYIAIVID
+969 LEHLPYIAIVID

-1041 SQIDSRTILDSGGA
+1041 SQIDSRTILDASGA

-1091 SFIKSTSTAQYDEEM
+1091 SFIKSTSSTQYDEEM

-1117 KGSKKGG
+1117 KGSKKGS
-1124 DDDGDAGGALDAMF
+1124 DDDGDTGGALDPMF

-1143 CVIEAGQASTS
+1143 CVIDAGQASTS

-1189 AVLVTKSEWEE
+1189 TVLVSKAQWEE
-1200 RKLNGRY
+1200 RKLNGQY
-1207 DE
+1207 DEA

>member
-1 MAQSRSGKKST
+1 MAQSRSGK
-12 KSSGTKKRTSS
+12 SSGNKNRSSSS
-23 SKSSSSRS
+23 SKSKSRSSSSRS
-31 TSARSASSRSS
+31 STTYRASSGKSGQSSSSRSKAQAS
-42 RPSGRAKRRAET
+42 RRAQRRAET
-54 PNLARSVLLVG
+54 PNLARSILLAG
-65 LSLLCVALV
+65 LGLLCVAMV
-74 LVPGQNLWRT
+74 LVPGQNMWKT
-84 LRSWYFG
+84 LRGGLFG
-91 VFGVMTYFVGPFLLY
+91 IFGVMTYLVGPFLLY

-112 SGYRVALFA
+112 SGYRVTLFA
-121 GKVSLMGVLC
+121 GKVALMSVLC
-131 AGVPVIFSKL
+131 AGVPVIFSNVSL
-141 NVEGL
+141 ND
-146 KAGEVIKM
+146 ANPWQIIKM
-154 LFTRGGTYYWEGGV
+154 LFARGQTSFWEGGV
-168 LGAPVGATL
+168 WGAPVGGTL

-184 ASNILMLLVFL
+184 ASNVIMLLVFL

-206 VDVVLFV
+206 ADVVLFV
-213 DTQYKK
+213 NNQYQK
-219 LQAKREERAA
+219 LQQARQDRAEE
-229 AETAYDTRL
+229 ETAYDTQL
-238 FHEEPEEE
+238 FAQEQEEEPI
-246 SVENLTEALPD
+246 ENLTAPVQD
-257 ANRPHH
+257 NRPHH
-263 PVYDVIADTSRF
+263 PAYDVIADTGRI
-275 PKQAAAPVQQPA
+275 PVQPAQPVQPLVQQAAPVNQPA
-287 RQYAQPYTAPVTPVV
+287 QPVQPAASAPVIPNYT
-302 PEAPFTQQPAPQ
+302 PAPTYAAYAAAAGYTPASYGTPAAESQ
-314 SRAGFDVDLGPDATE
+314 PRASFDVDLGPEATAS
-329 AARVK
+329 AAK
-334 AETHDPLEPVNIGPG
+334 AAIEHDPLEPVNIGPG
-349 GTFGMDPLSGKTNSP
+349 GTFGMDPLSHLSDTS
-364 LHYARPQQAAPA
+364 HYHAATADPQPAVQPAADEFELKLDDPAEAAP
-376 PAPQEDFE
+376 
-384 LQLEPAEEE
+384 EE
-393 PAYTAPYTAPASYTA
+393 
-408 PSTSYTAAPADSAPA
+408 AAG
-423 PQEPVDELD
+423 DELD
-432 ALINRA
+432 NLISRA
-438 VSGHAPYYA
+438 VSGHAPYYGE
-447 PQEVSAETTLD
+447 QDVSSETTLD
-458 LPQPTEFETPLTPV
+458 LAQESEFSVPLTP
-472 PQEPQFDT
+472 EPTFDT
-480 PLVPVEPEEDLPEPT
+480 PLVPVED
-495 PVELP
+495 
-500 QIDMT
+500 
-505 GRVQGDTMV
+505 
-514 ISPADLAAGMAAQNV
+514 
-529 APLGE
+529 
-534 PTAADASTTPAAA
+534 DASFGIPVDGEEGAFTGNTPAKEPHSAPASAPAASAA
-547 PMPAAP
+547 P
-553 VSPAVPASPA
+553 
-563 AIPTLG
+563 AIPTIG
-569 GSFSDTGSV
+569 GSFSVNEAVSDAWNSGRPISDVLNARPATPMPQTAPVVPASSV
-578 VSAAWQS
+578 AAAVSAQS
-585 GRSVSEMLDAM
+585 Q
-596 ASQPAAPSA
+596 QP
-605 PAVPVQA
+605 
-612 PAYTAPAA
+612 TGT
-620 EPVQEETTPA
+620 E
-630 QTPAYTAPTTPQ
+630 
-642 PAPSAPAYQP
+642 
-652 APQPMTRPAAET
+652 
-664 TQSSFTVPQQGEAA
+664 SSFVVPQRGEAA
-678 RVRVSTAVGNSA
+678 HLQVSTSVGNSA
-690 GAPIHT
+690 SAPISS
-696 PPVAAK
+696 PPSAAK
-702 ADPNAMRLPTSEE
+702 ADPNTMNLAAMQAEPV
-715 QPPEPY
+715 EPY

-727 LFNPTRP
+727 LFNATRP

-824 IRSTVNIRSVFESQN
+824 IRSTVNIRAVFESQN

-856 GTAQVA
+856 GAAQVA

-891 LFRSGPE
+891 LFRSSPE

-969 MEHLPYIAIVID
+969 LEHLPYIAIVID

-1041 SQIDSRTILDSGGA
+1041 SQIDSRTILDASGA

-1091 SFIKSTSTAQYDEEM
+1091 SFIKSTSSTQYDEEM

-1117 KGSKKGG
+1117 KGSKKGS
-1124 DDDGDAGGALDAMF
+1124 DDDGDTGGTLDPMF

-1143 CVIEAGQASTS
+1143 CVIDAGQASTS

-1189 AVLVTKSEWEE
+1189 TVLVSKAQWEE
-1200 RKLNGRY
+1200 RKLNGQY
-1207 DE
+1207 DEA

>member
-1 MAQSRSGKKST
+1 MAQSRSGK
-12 KSSGTKKRTSS
+12 SSGNKNRSSSS
-23 SKSSSSRS
+23 SKSKSRSSSSRS
-31 TSARSASSRSS
+31 STTYRASSGKSGQSSSS
-42 RPSGRAKRRAET
+42 RNKAQASRRAQRRAET
-54 PNLARSVLLVG
+54 PNLARSILLAG
-65 LSLLCVALV
+65 SGLLCVAMV
-74 LVPGQNLWRT
+74 LVPGQNMWKT
-84 LRSWYFG
+84 LRGGLFG
-91 VFGVMTYFVGPFLLY
+91 IFGVMTYLVGPFLLY

-112 SGYRVALFA
+112 SGYRVTLFA
-121 GKVSLMGVLC
+121 GKVALMSVLC
-131 AGVPVIFSKL
+131 AGVPVIFSNVSL
-141 NVEGL
+141 ND
-146 KAGEVIKM
+146 ANPWQIIKM
-154 LFTRGGTYYWEGGV
+154 LFARGQTNFWEGGV
-168 LGAPVGATL
+168 WGAPVGGTL

-184 ASNILMLLVFL
+184 ASNVIMLLVFL

-206 VDVVLFV
+206 ADVVLFV
-213 DTQYKK
+213 NNQYQK
-219 LQAKREERAA
+219 LQQARQDRAEE
-229 AETAYDTRL
+229 ETAYDTQL
-238 FHEEPEEE
+238 FAQEQEEEPI
-246 SVENLTEALPD
+246 ENLTAPVQD
-257 ANRPHH
+257 NRPHH
-263 PVYDVIADTSRF
+263 PAYDVIADTGRI
-275 PKQAAAPVQQPA
+275 PVQPAQPVQPLVQQAAPVNQPA
-287 RQYAQPYTAPVTPVV
+287 QPVQPAIPSQPAASAPVIPNYT
-302 PEAPFTQQPAPQ
+302 PAPTYAAYAAAAGYTPASYGTPAAESQ
-314 SRAGFDVDLGPDATE
+314 PRASFDVDLGPEATAS
-329 AARVK
+329 AAK
-334 AETHDPLEPVNIGPG
+334 AAIEHDPLEPVNIGPG
-349 GTFGMDPLSGKTNSP
+349 GTFGMDPLSHLSDTS
-364 LHYARPQQAAPA
+364 HYHAATADPQPAVQPVADEFELKLDDPAEAAP
-376 PAPQEDFE
+376 
-384 LQLEPAEEE
+384 EE
-393 PAYTAPYTAPASYTA
+393 
-408 PSTSYTAAPADSAPA
+408 AAG
-423 PQEPVDELD
+423 DELD
-432 ALINRA
+432 NLISRA
-438 VSGHAPYYA
+438 VSGHAPYYGE
-447 PQEVSAETTLD
+447 QDVSSETTLD
-458 LPQPTEFETPLTPV
+458 LPQESEFSVPLTP
-472 PQEPQFDT
+472 EPTFDT
-480 PLVPVEPEEDLPEPT
+480 PLVPVED
-495 PVELP
+495 
-500 QIDMT
+500 
-505 GRVQGDTMV
+505 
-514 ISPADLAAGMAAQNV
+514 
-529 APLGE
+529 
-534 PTAADASTTPAAA
+534 DASFGIPVDGEEGAFTGNTPAKEPHSAPAASAA
-547 PMPAAP
+547 P
-553 VSPAVPASPA
+553 
-563 AIPTLG
+563 AIPTIG
-569 GSFSDTGSV
+569 GSFSVNEAVSNAWNSGRPISDVLNAQPATPVPQAAPVVPASSV
-578 VSAAWQS
+578 AAAVSA
-585 GRSVSEMLDAM
+585 
-596 ASQPAAPSA
+596 QP
-605 PAVPVQA
+605 Q
-612 PAYTAPAA
+612 
-620 EPVQEETTPA
+620 Q
-630 QTPAYTAPTTPQ
+630 PTGT
-642 PAPSAPAYQP
+642 
-652 APQPMTRPAAET
+652 E
-664 TQSSFTVPQQGEAA
+664 SSFVVPQRGEAA
-678 RVRVSTAVGNSA
+678 HLQVSTSVGNSA
-690 GAPIHT
+690 SAPISS
-696 PPVAAK
+696 PPSAAK
-702 ADPNAMRLPTSEE
+702 ADPNTMNLAAMQAEPV
-715 QPPEPY
+715 EPY

-727 LFNPTRP
+727 LFNATRP

-824 IRSTVNIRSVFESQN
+824 IRSTVNIRAVFESQN

-856 GTAQVA
+856 GAAQVA

-891 LFRSGPE
+891 LFRSSPE

-969 MEHLPYIAIVID
+969 LEHLPYIAIVID

-1041 SQIDSRTILDSGGA
+1041 SQIDSRTILDASGA

-1091 SFIKSTSTAQYDEEM
+1091 SFIKSTSSTQYDEEM

-1117 KGSKKGG
+1117 KGSKKGS
-1124 DDDGDAGGALDAMF
+1124 DDDGDTGGALDPMF

-1143 CVIEAGQASTS
+1143 CVIDAGQASTS

-1189 AVLVTKSEWEE
+1189 TVLVSKAQWEE
-1200 RKLNGRY
+1200 RKLNGQY
-1207 DE
+1207 DEA

>member
-1 MAQSRSGKKST
+1 MAQSRSGK
-12 KSSGTKKRTSS
+12 SSGNKNRSSSS
-23 SKSSSSRS
+23 SKSKSRSSSSRS
-31 TSARSASSRSS
+31 STTYRASSGKSGQSSSSRSKAQAS
-42 RPSGRAKRRAET
+42 RRAQRRAET
-54 PNLARSVLLVG
+54 PNLARSILLAG
-65 LSLLCVALV
+65 LGLLCVSMV
-74 LVPGQNLWRT
+74 LVPGQNMWKT
-84 LRSWYFG
+84 LRGGLFG
-91 VFGVMTYFVGPFLLY
+91 IFGVMTYLVGPFLLY

-112 SGYRVALFA
+112 SGYRVTLFA
-121 GKVSLMGVLC
+121 GKVALMSVLC
-131 AGVPVIFSKL
+131 AGVPVIFSNVSL
-141 NVEGL
+141 ND
-146 KAGEVIKM
+146 ANPWQIIKM
-154 LFTRGGTYYWEGGV
+154 LFARGQTSFWEGGV
-168 LGAPVGATL
+168 WGAPVGGTL

-184 ASNILMLLVFL
+184 ASNVIMLLVFL

-206 VDVVLFV
+206 ADVVLFV
-213 DTQYKK
+213 NNQYQKLQQARQDRAEEETSYDTQ
-219 LQAKREERAA
+219 
-229 AETAYDTRL
+229 L
-238 FHEEPEEE
+238 FAQEQEEEPI
-246 SVENLTEALPD
+246 ENLTAPVQD
-257 ANRPHH
+257 NRPHH
-263 PVYDVIADTSRF
+263 PAYDVIADTGRI
-275 PKQAAAPVQQPA
+275 PVQPAQPVQPLVQQAAPVNQPA
-287 RQYAQPYTAPVTPVV
+287 QPVQSAVPSQPAASAPVIPNYT
-302 PEAPFTQQPAPQ
+302 PAPTYAAYAAAAGYTPASYGTPAAESQ
-314 SRAGFDVDLGPDATE
+314 PRASFDVDLGPEATAS
-329 AARVK
+329 AAK
-334 AETHDPLEPVNIGPG
+334 AAIEHDPLEPVNIGPG
-349 GTFGMDPLSGKTNSP
+349 GTFGMDPLSHLSDTS
-364 LHYARPQQAAPA
+364 HYHAATADPQPAVQPAADEFELKLDDPAEAAP
-376 PAPQEDFE
+376 
-384 LQLEPAEEE
+384 EE
-393 PAYTAPYTAPASYTA
+393 
-408 PSTSYTAAPADSAPA
+408 AAG
-423 PQEPVDELD
+423 DELD
-432 ALINRA
+432 NLISRA
-438 VSGHAPYYA
+438 VSGHAPYYGE
-447 PQEVSAETTLD
+447 QDVSSETTLD
-458 LPQPTEFETPLTPV
+458 LPQESEFSVPLTP
-472 PQEPQFDT
+472 EPTFDT
-480 PLVPVEPEEDLPEPT
+480 PLVPVED
-495 PVELP
+495 
-500 QIDMT
+500 
-505 GRVQGDTMV
+505 
-514 ISPADLAAGMAAQNV
+514 
-529 APLGE
+529 
-534 PTAADASTTPAAA
+534 DASFGIPVDGEEGAFTGTTPAEEPHSA
-547 PMPAAP
+547 PAA
-553 VSPAVPASPA
+553 SA
-563 AIPTLG
+563 AQTIPTIG
-569 GSFSDTGSV
+569 GSFSVNEAVSDAWNSGRPISDVLNAQPATPVPQAAPVVPASSV
-578 VSAAWQS
+578 AAAVSA
-585 GRSVSEMLDAM
+585 
-596 ASQPAAPSA
+596 QP
-605 PAVPVQA
+605 Q
-612 PAYTAPAA
+612 
-620 EPVQEETTPA
+620 Q
-630 QTPAYTAPTTPQ
+630 PTGT
-642 PAPSAPAYQP
+642 
-652 APQPMTRPAAET
+652 E
-664 TQSSFTVPQQGEAA
+664 SSFVVPQRGEAA
-678 RVRVSTAVGNSA
+678 HLQVSTSVGNSA
-690 GAPIHT
+690 SAPISS
-696 PPVAAK
+696 PPSAAK
-702 ADPNAMRLPTSEE
+702 ADPNTMNLAAMQAEPV
-715 QPPEPY
+715 EPY

-727 LFNPTRP
+727 LFNATRP

-824 IRSTVNIRSVFESQN
+824 IRSTVNIRAVFESQN

-856 GTAQVA
+856 GAAQVA

-891 LFRSGPE
+891 LFRSSPE

-969 MEHLPYIAIVID
+969 LEHLPYIAIVID

-1041 SQIDSRTILDSGGA
+1041 SQIDSRTILDASGA

-1091 SFIKSTSTAQYDEEM
+1091 SFIKSTSSTQYDEEM

-1117 KGSKKGG
+1117 KGSKKGS
-1124 DDDGDAGGALDAMF
+1124 DDDGDTGGALDPMF

-1143 CVIEAGQASTS
+1143 CVIDAGQASTS

-1189 AVLVTKSEWEE
+1189 TVLVSKAQWEE
-1200 RKLNGRY
+1200 RKLNGQY
-1207 DE
+1207 DEA

>member
-1 MAQSRSGKKST
+1 MAQSRSGK
-12 KSSGTKKRTSS
+12 SSGNKNRSSSS
-23 SKSSSSRS
+23 SKSKSRSSSSRS
-31 TSARSASSRSS
+31 STTYRASSGKSGQSSSSRSKAQAS
-42 RPSGRAKRRAET
+42 RRAQRRAET
-54 PNLARSVLLVG
+54 PNLARSILLAG
-65 LSLLCVALV
+65 LGLLCVAMV
-74 LVPGQNLWRT
+74 LVPGQNMWKT
-84 LRSWYFG
+84 LRGGLFG
-91 VFGVMTYFVGPFLLY
+91 IFGVMTYLVGPFLLY

-112 SGYRVALFA
+112 SGYRVTLFA
-121 GKVSLMGVLC
+121 GKVALMSVLC
-131 AGVPVIFSKL
+131 AGVPVIFSNVSL
-141 NVEGL
+141 ND
-146 KAGEVIKM
+146 ANPWQIIKM
-154 LFTRGGTYYWEGGV
+154 LFARGQTNFWEGGV
-168 LGAPVGATL
+168 WGAPVGGTL

-184 ASNILMLLVFL
+184 ASNVIMLLVFL

-206 VDVVLFV
+206 ADVVLFV
-213 DTQYKK
+213 NNQYQK
-219 LQAKREERAA
+219 LQQARQDRAEE
-229 AETAYDTRL
+229 ETAYDTQL
-238 FHEEPEEE
+238 FAQEQEEEPI
-246 SVENLTEALPD
+246 ENLTAPVQD
-257 ANRPHH
+257 NRPHH
-263 PVYDVIADTSRF
+263 PAYDVIADTGRIPVQPAQPVQPSV
-275 PKQAAAPVQQPA
+275 QQAAPVSQPA
-287 RQYAQPYTAPVTPVV
+287 QPVQPAVPSQPAANAPVIPNYT
-302 PEAPFTQQPAPQ
+302 PAPTYAAYAAAAGYTPASYGTPTAESQ
-314 SRAGFDVDLGPDATE
+314 PRASFDVDLGPEATAS
-329 AARVK
+329 AAK
-334 AETHDPLEPVNIGPG
+334 AAIEHDPLEPVNIGPG
-349 GTFGMDPLSGKTNSP
+349 GTFGMDPLSHLSDTS
-364 LHYARPQQAAPA
+364 HYHAATAEPQPAVQPAADEFELKLDDPAEAAP
-376 PAPQEDFE
+376 
-384 LQLEPAEEE
+384 EE
-393 PAYTAPYTAPASYTA
+393 
-408 PSTSYTAAPADSAPA
+408 AAG
-423 PQEPVDELD
+423 DELD
-432 ALINRA
+432 NLISRA
-438 VSGHAPYYA
+438 VSGHAPYYGE
-447 PQEVSAETTLD
+447 QDVSSETMLD
-458 LPQPTEFETPLTPV
+458 LPQESEFSVPLTP
-472 PQEPQFDT
+472 EPTFDT
-480 PLVPVEPEEDLPEPT
+480 PLVPVED
-495 PVELP
+495 
-500 QIDMT
+500 
-505 GRVQGDTMV
+505 
-514 ISPADLAAGMAAQNV
+514 
-529 APLGE
+529 
-534 PTAADASTTPAAA
+534 DASFGIPVDGEEEAFTGNTPAEEPHSAPAASAA
-547 PMPAAP
+547 PAIPTIGGSFSVNEAVSNAWNSGRPISDVLNAQPAAP
-553 VSPAVPASPA
+553 VPQA
-563 AIPTLG
+563 APVVTAP
-569 GSFSDTGSV
+569 SV
-578 VSAAWQS
+578 AAAVSA
-585 GRSVSEMLDAM
+585 
-596 ASQPAAPSA
+596 QP
-605 PAVPVQA
+605 Q
-612 PAYTAPAA
+612 
-620 EPVQEETTPA
+620 Q
-630 QTPAYTAPTTPQ
+630 PTGT
-642 PAPSAPAYQP
+642 
-652 APQPMTRPAAET
+652 E
-664 TQSSFTVPQQGEAA
+664 SSFVVPQRGEAA
-678 RVRVSTAVGNSA
+678 HLQVSTSVGNSA
-690 GAPIHT
+690 SAPISS
-696 PPVAAK
+696 PPSAAK
-702 ADPNAMRLPTSEE
+702 ADPNAMNLAAMQAEPV
-715 QPPEPY
+715 EPY

-727 LFNPTRP
+727 LFNATRP

-824 IRSTVNIRSVFESQN
+824 IRSTVNIRAVFESQN

-856 GTAQVA
+856 GAAQVA

-891 LFRSGPE
+891 LFRSSPE

-969 MEHLPYIAIVID
+969 LEHLPYIAIVID

-1041 SQIDSRTILDSGGA
+1041 SQIDSRTILDASGA

-1091 SFIKSTSTAQYDEEM
+1091 SFIKSTSSTQYDEEM

-1117 KGSKKGG
+1117 KGSKKGS
-1124 DDDGDAGGALDAMF
+1124 DDDGDTGGALDPMF

-1143 CVIEAGQASTS
+1143 CVIDAGQASTS

-1189 AVLVTKSEWEE
+1189 TVLVSKAQWEE
-1200 RKLNGRY
+1200 RKLNGQY
-1207 DE
+1207 DEA

>member
-12 KSSGTKKRTSS
+12 KNSSGKKGTASARGTGRSS
-23 SKSSSSRS
+23 TGRS
-31 TSARSASSRSS
+31 ASARSGAASRSRQPS
-42 RPSGRAKRRAET
+42 RRAQRRAET
-54 PNLARSVLLVG
+54 PNLARSILLVG
-65 LSLLCVALV
+65 LGLLCVALV

-91 VFGVMTYFVGPFLLY
+91 VFGITTYLVGPFLLY

-112 SGYRVALFA
+112 TGYRVALFA

-131 AGVPVIFSKL
+131 ASVPVIFSKL
-141 NVEGL
+141 NIENL
-146 KAGEVIKM
+146 KVGEIVKM
-154 LFTRGGTYYWEGGV
+154 LFTRGGTYFWEGGV
-168 LGAPVGATL
+168 LGAPIGATL

-184 ASNILMLLVFL
+184 ASNIIMLLIFL

-206 VDVVLFV
+206 ADVVLFV
-213 DTQYKK
+213 DGQYKT

-238 FHEEPEEE
+238 FEQEPEEE
-246 SVENLTEALPD
+246 SVENLTGALPGSS
-257 ANRPHH
+257 RPHH

-275 PKQAAAPVQQPA
+275 PKQTPPAPQWQAACTP
-287 RQYAQPYTAPVTPVV
+287 PVTPAV
-302 PEAPFTQQPAPQ
+302 PEAPFAAKPAAQ
-314 SRAGFDVDLGPDATE
+314 THASFDVDLGPSAGE
-329 AARVK
+329 NARQK
-334 AETHDPLEPVNIGPG
+334 AVSADPLEPVSIGPG
-349 GTFGMDPLSGKTNSP
+349 GTFGMDPLSNRANST
-364 LHYARPQQAAPA
+364 LRHTQPQPA
-376 PAPQEDFE
+376 PAPKEDFE
-384 LQLEPAEEE
+384 LQLQPASEPA
-393 PAYTAPYTAPASYTA
+393 APVYSTPLTPVTPAPAAQAS
-408 PSTSYTAAPADSAPA
+408 PA
-423 PQEPVDELD
+423 PQDELD

-438 VSGHAPYYA
+438 VSGHAPYYT

-472 PQEPQFDT
+472 PQEPKFDT
-480 PLVPVEPEEDLPEPT
+480 PLIPVEDEPEPI

-500 QIDMT
+500 QLDMT

-514 ISPADLAAGMAAQNV
+514 LSPADLAAQMAADA
-529 APLGE
+529 APLG
-534 PTAADASTTPAAA
+534 TPAPAA
-547 PMPAAP
+547 VPAAP
-553 VSPAVPASPA
+553 EAPAVSAP
-563 AIPTLG
+563 IPTLG
-569 GSFSDTGSV
+569 GSFSDTGSA

-585 GRSVSEMLDAM
+585 GRSVSEMLDDMLAET
-596 ASQPAAPSA
+596 PAAPAQPVVEAPAPAAPPQPYQSA
-605 PAVPVQA
+605 PA
-612 PAYTAPAA
+612 
-620 EPVQEETTPA
+620 
-630 QTPAYTAPTTPQ
+630 
-642 PAPSAPAYQP
+642 
-652 APQPMTRPAAET
+652 MTRPAAET
-664 TQSSFTVPQQGEAA
+664 TQSSFTVPRQGEAA
-678 RVRVSTAVGNSA
+678 RVQVSTAVGNSA

-696 PPVAAK
+696 PPCAAK

-727 LFNPTRP
+727 LFNATRP

-824 IRSTVNIRSVFESQN
+824 IRSTVNIRAVFESQN

-1124 DDDGDAGGALDAMF
+1124 DDDGDGGGALDAMF

-1189 AVLVTKSEWEE
+1189 AVLVTKAEWEE
-1200 RKLNGRY
+1200 RKLNGQY
-1207 DE
+1207 DG

>member
-1 MAQSRSGKKST
+1 MAQSRSGK
-12 KSSGTKKRTSS
+12 SSGNKNRSSSS
-23 SKSSSSRS
+23 SKSKSRSSSSRS
-31 TSARSASSRSS
+31 STTYRASSGKSGQSSSSRSKAQAS
-42 RPSGRAKRRAET
+42 RRAQRRAET
-54 PNLARSVLLVG
+54 PNLARSILLAG
-65 LSLLCVALV
+65 LGLLCVAMV
-74 LVPGQNLWRT
+74 LVPGQNMWKT
-84 LRSWYFG
+84 LRGGLFG
-91 VFGVMTYFVGPFLLY
+91 IFGVMTYLVGPFLLY

-112 SGYRVALFA
+112 SGYRVTLFA
-121 GKVSLMGVLC
+121 GKVALMSVLC
-131 AGVPVIFSKL
+131 AGVPVIFSNVSL
-141 NVEGL
+141 ND
-146 KAGEVIKM
+146 ANPWQIIKM
-154 LFTRGGTYYWEGGV
+154 LFARGQTNFWEGGV
-168 LGAPVGATL
+168 WGAPVGGTL

-184 ASNILMLLVFL
+184 ASNVIMLLVFL

-206 VDVVLFV
+206 ADVVLFV
-213 DTQYKK
+213 NNQYQK
-219 LQAKREERAA
+219 LQQARQDRAEE
-229 AETAYDTRL
+229 ETAYDTQL
-238 FHEEPEEE
+238 FAQEQEEEPI
-246 SVENLTEALPD
+246 ENLTAPVQD
-257 ANRPHH
+257 NRPHH
-263 PVYDVIADTSRF
+263 PAYDVIADTGRI
-275 PKQAAAPVQQPA
+275 PVQPAQPVQPLVQQAAPVNQPA
-287 RQYAQPYTAPVTPVV
+287 QPVQSAVPSQPAASAPVIPNYT
-302 PEAPFTQQPAPQ
+302 PAPTYAAYAAAAGYTPASYGTPAAESQ
-314 SRAGFDVDLGPDATE
+314 PRASFDVDLGPEATAS
-329 AARVK
+329 AAK
-334 AETHDPLEPVNIGPG
+334 AAIEHDPLEPVNIGPG
-349 GTFGMDPLSGKTNSP
+349 GTFGMDPLSHLSDTS
-364 LHYARPQQAAPA
+364 HYHAATADPQPAVQPAAD
-376 PAPQEDFE
+376 EFE
-384 LQLEPAEEE
+384 LKLDDPAEVAPEE
-393 PAYTAPYTAPASYTA
+393 
-408 PSTSYTAAPADSAPA
+408 AAG
-423 PQEPVDELD
+423 DELD
-432 ALINRA
+432 NLISRA
-438 VSGHAPYYA
+438 VSGHAPYYGE
-447 PQEVSAETTLD
+447 QDVSSETTLD
-458 LPQPTEFETPLTPV
+458 LPQGSEFSVPLTP
-472 PQEPQFDT
+472 EPTFDT
-480 PLVPVEPEEDLPEPT
+480 PLVPVED
-495 PVELP
+495 
-500 QIDMT
+500 
-505 GRVQGDTMV
+505 
-514 ISPADLAAGMAAQNV
+514 
-529 APLGE
+529 
-534 PTAADASTTPAAA
+534 DASFGIPVDGEEGAFTGNTPAEEPHSAPAASAA
-547 PMPAAP
+547 PAIPTIGGSFSVNEAVSDAWNSGRPISDVLNAQPAAP
-553 VSPAVPASPA
+553 VPQAAPVVPASSVA
-563 AIPTLG
+563 AA
-569 GSFSDTGSV
+569 
-578 VSAAWQS
+578 VSA
-585 GRSVSEMLDAM
+585 
-596 ASQPAAPSA
+596 QP
-605 PAVPVQA
+605 Q
-612 PAYTAPAA
+612 
-620 EPVQEETTPA
+620 Q
-630 QTPAYTAPTTPQ
+630 PTGT
-642 PAPSAPAYQP
+642 
-652 APQPMTRPAAET
+652 E
-664 TQSSFTVPQQGEAA
+664 SSFVVPQRGEAA
-678 RVRVSTAVGNSA
+678 HLQVSTSVGNSA
-690 GAPIHT
+690 SAPISS
-696 PPVAAK
+696 PPSAAK
-702 ADPNAMRLPTSEE
+702 ADPNTMNLAAMQAEPV
-715 QPPEPY
+715 EPY

-727 LFNPTRP
+727 LFNATRP

-824 IRSTVNIRSVFESQN
+824 IRSTVNIRAVFESQN

-856 GTAQVA
+856 GAAQVA

-891 LFRSGPE
+891 LFRSSPE

-969 MEHLPYIAIVID
+969 LEHLPYIAIVID

-1041 SQIDSRTILDSGGA
+1041 SQIDSRTILDASGA

-1091 SFIKSTSTAQYDEEM
+1091 SFIKSTSSTQYDEEM

-1117 KGSKKGG
+1117 KGSKKGS
-1124 DDDGDAGGALDAMF
+1124 DDDGDTGGALDPMF

-1143 CVIEAGQASTS
+1143 CVIDAGQASTS

-1189 AVLVTKSEWEE
+1189 TVLVSKAQWEE
-1200 RKLNGRY
+1200 RKLNGQY
-1207 DE
+1207 DEA

>member
-1 MAQSRSGKKST
+1 MAQSRSGK
-12 KSSGTKKRTSS
+12 SSGNKNRSSSS
-23 SKSSSSRS
+23 SKSKSRSSSSRS
-31 TSARSASSRSS
+31 STTYRASSGKSGQSYSSRSKAQAS
-42 RPSGRAKRRAET
+42 RRAQRRAET
-54 PNLARSVLLVG
+54 PNLARSILLAG
-65 LSLLCVALV
+65 LGLLCVAMV
-74 LVPGQNLWRT
+74 LVPGQNMWKT
-84 LRSWYFG
+84 LRGGLFG
-91 VFGVMTYFVGPFLLY
+91 IFGVMTYLVGPFLLY

-112 SGYRVALFA
+112 SGYRVTLFA
-121 GKVSLMGVLC
+121 GKVTLMSVLC
-131 AGVPVIFSKL
+131 AGVPVIFSNVSL
-141 NVEGL
+141 ND
-146 KAGEVIKM
+146 ANPWQIIKM
-154 LFTRGGTYYWEGGV
+154 LFARGQTNFWEGGV
-168 LGAPVGATL
+168 WGAPVGGTL

-184 ASNILMLLVFL
+184 ASNVIMLLVFL

-206 VDVVLFV
+206 ADVVLFV
-213 DTQYKK
+213 NNQYQK
-219 LQAKREERAA
+219 LQQARQDRAEE
-229 AETAYDTRL
+229 ETAYDTQL
-238 FHEEPEEE
+238 FAQEQEEEPI
-246 SVENLTEALPD
+246 ENLTAPVQD
-257 ANRPHH
+257 NRPHH
-263 PVYDVIADTSRF
+263 PAYDVIADTGRIPVQPAQPVQPSV
-275 PKQAAAPVQQPA
+275 QQAAPVNQPA
-287 RQYAQPYTAPVTPVV
+287 QPVQPAVPSQPAASAPVIPNYT
-302 PEAPFTQQPAPQ
+302 PAPTYAAYAAAAGYTPASYGTPAAESQ
-314 SRAGFDVDLGPDATE
+314 PRASFDVDLGPEATAS
-329 AARVK
+329 AAK
-334 AETHDPLEPVNIGPG
+334 AAIEHDPLEPVNIGPG
-349 GTFGMDPLSGKTNSP
+349 GTFGMDPLSHLSDTS
-364 LHYARPQQAAPA
+364 HYHAATAEQQPSVQPAADEFELKLDDPAEAAP
-376 PAPQEDFE
+376 
-384 LQLEPAEEE
+384 EE
-393 PAYTAPYTAPASYTA
+393 
-408 PSTSYTAAPADSAPA
+408 AAG
-423 PQEPVDELD
+423 DELD
-432 ALINRA
+432 NLISRA
-438 VSGHAPYYA
+438 VSGHAPYYGE
-447 PQEVSAETTLD
+447 QDVSSETMLD
-458 LPQPTEFETPLTPV
+458 LPQESEFSVPLAPEPT
-472 PQEPQFDT
+472 FDT
-480 PLVPVEPEEDLPEPT
+480 PLVPVED
-495 PVELP
+495 
-500 QIDMT
+500 
-505 GRVQGDTMV
+505 
-514 ISPADLAAGMAAQNV
+514 
-529 APLGE
+529 
-534 PTAADASTTPAAA
+534 DASFGIPVDGEEGAFTGNTPAEEPHSAPAASAA
-547 PMPAAP
+547 PAIPTIGGSFSVNEAVSNAWNSGRPISDVLNAQPAAP
-553 VSPAVPASPA
+553 VPQAAPVVPTASVA
-563 AIPTLG
+563 AA
-569 GSFSDTGSV
+569 
-578 VSAAWQS
+578 VSA
-585 GRSVSEMLDAM
+585 
-596 ASQPAAPSA
+596 QP
-605 PAVPVQA
+605 Q
-612 PAYTAPAA
+612 
-620 EPVQEETTPA
+620 Q
-630 QTPAYTAPTTPQ
+630 PTGT
-642 PAPSAPAYQP
+642 
-652 APQPMTRPAAET
+652 E
-664 TQSSFTVPQQGEAA
+664 SSFVVPQRGEAA
-678 RVRVSTAVGNSA
+678 HLQVSTSVGNSA
-690 GAPIHT
+690 SAPISS
-696 PPVAAK
+696 PPSAAK
-702 ADPNAMRLPTSEE
+702 ADPNAMNLAAMQAEPV
-715 QPPEPY
+715 EPY

-727 LFNPTRP
+727 LFNATRP

-824 IRSTVNIRSVFESQN
+824 IRSTVNIRAVFESQN

-856 GTAQVA
+856 GAAQVA

-891 LFRSGPE
+891 LFRSSPE

-969 MEHLPYIAIVID
+969 LEHLPYIAIVID

-1041 SQIDSRTILDSGGA
+1041 SQIDSRTILDASGA

-1091 SFIKSTSTAQYDEEM
+1091 SFIKSTSSTQYDEEM

-1117 KGSKKGG
+1117 KGSKKGS
-1124 DDDGDAGGALDAMF
+1124 DDDGDTGGALDPMF

-1143 CVIEAGQASTS
+1143 CVIDAGQASTS

-1189 AVLVTKSEWEE
+1189 TVLVSKAQWEE
-1200 RKLNGRY
+1200 RKLNGQY
-1207 DE
+1207 DEA

>member
-1 MAQSRSGKKST
+1 MAQSRSGK
-12 KSSGTKKRTSS
+12 SSGNKNRSSSS
-23 SKSSSSRS
+23 SKSKSRSSSSRS
-31 TSARSASSRSS
+31 STTYRASSGKSGQSSSSRSKAQAS
-42 RPSGRAKRRAET
+42 RRAQRRAET
-54 PNLARSVLLVG
+54 PNLARSILLAG
-65 LSLLCVALV
+65 LGLLCVAMV
-74 LVPGQNLWRT
+74 LVPGQNMWKT
-84 LRSWYFG
+84 LRGGLFG
-91 VFGVMTYFVGPFLLY
+91 IFGVMTYLVGPFLLY

-112 SGYRVALFA
+112 SGYRVTLFA
-121 GKVSLMGVLC
+121 GKVALMSVLC
-131 AGVPVIFSKL
+131 AGVPVIFSNVSL
-141 NVEGL
+141 ND
-146 KAGEVIKM
+146 ANPWQIIKM
-154 LFTRGGTYYWEGGV
+154 LFARGQTSFWEGGV
-168 LGAPVGATL
+168 WGAPVGGTL

-184 ASNILMLLVFL
+184 ASNVIMLLVFL

-206 VDVVLFV
+206 ADVVLFV
-213 DTQYKK
+213 NNQYQK
-219 LQAKREERAA
+219 LQQARQDRAEE
-229 AETAYDTRL
+229 ETAYDTQL
-238 FHEEPEEE
+238 FAQEQEEEPI
-246 SVENLTEALPD
+246 ENLTAPVQD
-257 ANRPHH
+257 NRPHH
-263 PVYDVIADTSRF
+263 PAYDVIADTGRI
-275 PKQAAAPVQQPA
+275 PVQPAQPVQPLVQQAAPVNQPA
-287 RQYAQPYTAPVTPVV
+287 QPVQPAIPSQPAASAPVIPNYT
-302 PEAPFTQQPAPQ
+302 PAPTYAAYAAAAGYTPASYGTPAAESQ
-314 SRAGFDVDLGPDATE
+314 PRASFDVDLGPEATAS
-329 AARVK
+329 AAK
-334 AETHDPLEPVNIGPG
+334 AAIEHDPLEPVNIGPG
-349 GTFGMDPLSGKTNSP
+349 GTFGMDPLSHLSDTS
-364 LHYARPQQAAPA
+364 HYHAATADPQPAVQPAADEFELKLDDPAEAAP
-376 PAPQEDFE
+376 
-384 LQLEPAEEE
+384 EE
-393 PAYTAPYTAPASYTA
+393 
-408 PSTSYTAAPADSAPA
+408 AAG
-423 PQEPVDELD
+423 DELD
-432 ALINRA
+432 NLISRA
-438 VSGHAPYYA
+438 VSGHAPYYGE
-447 PQEVSAETTLD
+447 QDVSSETTLD
-458 LPQPTEFETPLTPV
+458 LPQESEFSVPLTP
-472 PQEPQFDT
+472 EPTFDT
-480 PLVPVEPEEDLPEPT
+480 PLVPVED
-495 PVELP
+495 
-500 QIDMT
+500 
-505 GRVQGDTMV
+505 
-514 ISPADLAAGMAAQNV
+514 
-529 APLGE
+529 
-534 PTAADASTTPAAA
+534 DASFGIPVDGEEGAFTGNTPAEEPHSAPAASAA
-547 PMPAAP
+547 P
-553 VSPAVPASPA
+553 
-563 AIPTLG
+563 AIPTIG
-569 GSFSDTGSV
+569 GSFSVNEAVSNAWNSGRPISDVLNAQPATPVPQAAPVVPASSV
-578 VSAAWQS
+578 AAAVSA
-585 GRSVSEMLDAM
+585 
-596 ASQPAAPSA
+596 QP
-605 PAVPVQA
+605 Q
-612 PAYTAPAA
+612 
-620 EPVQEETTPA
+620 Q
-630 QTPAYTAPTTPQ
+630 PTGT
-642 PAPSAPAYQP
+642 
-652 APQPMTRPAAET
+652 E
-664 TQSSFTVPQQGEAA
+664 SSFVVPQRGEAA
-678 RVRVSTAVGNSA
+678 HLQVSTSVGNSA
-690 GAPIHT
+690 SAPISS
-696 PPVAAK
+696 PPSAAK
-702 ADPNAMRLPTSEE
+702 ADPNTMNLAAMQAKPV
-715 QPPEPY
+715 EPY

-727 LFNPTRP
+727 LFNATRP

-824 IRSTVNIRSVFESQN
+824 IRSTVNIRAVFESQN

-856 GTAQVA
+856 GAAQVA

-891 LFRSGPE
+891 LFRSSPE

-969 MEHLPYIAIVID
+969 LEHLPYIAIVID

-1004 ARAAGIHLIVATQRP
+1004 ARAAGIHMIVATQRP

-1041 SQIDSRTILDSGGA
+1041 SQIDSRTILDASGA

-1091 SFIKSTSTAQYDEEM
+1091 SFIKSTSSTQYDEEM

-1117 KGSKKGG
+1117 KGSKKGS
-1124 DDDGDAGGALDAMF
+1124 DDDGDTGGALDPMF

-1143 CVIEAGQASTS
+1143 CVIDAGQASTS

-1189 AVLVTKSEWEE
+1189 TVLVSKAQWEE
-1200 RKLNGRY
+1200 RKLNGQY
-1207 DE
+1207 DEA

>member
-1 MAQSRSGKKST
+1 MAQSRSGK
-12 KSSGTKKRTSS
+12 SSGNKNRSSSS
-23 SKSSSSRS
+23 SKSKSRSSSSRS
-31 TSARSASSRSS
+31 STTYRASSGKSGQSSSS
-42 RPSGRAKRRAET
+42 RNKAQASRRAQRRAET
-54 PNLARSVLLVG
+54 PNLARSILLAG
-65 LSLLCVALV
+65 LGLLCVAMV
-74 LVPGQNLWRT
+74 LVPGQNMWKT
-84 LRSWYFG
+84 LRGGLFG
-91 VFGVMTYFVGPFLLY
+91 IFGVMTYLVGPFLLY

-112 SGYRVALFA
+112 SGYRVTLFA
-121 GKVSLMGVLC
+121 GKVALMSVLC
-131 AGVPVIFSKL
+131 AGVPVIFSNVSL
-141 NVEGL
+141 ND
-146 KAGEVIKM
+146 ANPWQIIKM
-154 LFTRGGTYYWEGGV
+154 LFARGQTNFWEGGV
-168 LGAPVGATL
+168 WGAPVGGTL

-184 ASNILMLLVFL
+184 ASNVIMLLVFL

-206 VDVVLFV
+206 ADVVLFV
-213 DTQYKK
+213 NNQYQK
-219 LQAKREERAA
+219 LQQARQDRAEE
-229 AETAYDTRL
+229 ETAYDTQL
-238 FHEEPEEE
+238 FAQEQEEEPI
-246 SVENLTEALPD
+246 ENLTAPVQD
-257 ANRPHH
+257 NRPHH
-263 PVYDVIADTSRF
+263 PAYDVIADTGRI
-275 PKQAAAPVQQPA
+275 PVQPAQPVQPLVQQAAPVNQSAQPVQPA
-287 RQYAQPYTAPVTPVV
+287 IPSQPAASAPVIPNYT
-302 PEAPFTQQPAPQ
+302 PAPTYAAYAAAAGYTPASYGTPAAESQ
-314 SRAGFDVDLGPDATE
+314 PRASFDVDLGPEATAS
-329 AARVK
+329 AAK
-334 AETHDPLEPVNIGPG
+334 AAIEHDPLEPVNIGPG
-349 GTFGMDPLSGKTNSP
+349 GTFGMDPLSHLSDTS
-364 LHYARPQQAAPA
+364 HYHAATADPQPAVQPVADEFELKLDDPAEAAP
-376 PAPQEDFE
+376 
-384 LQLEPAEEE
+384 EE
-393 PAYTAPYTAPASYTA
+393 
-408 PSTSYTAAPADSAPA
+408 AAG
-423 PQEPVDELD
+423 DELD
-432 ALINRA
+432 NLISRA
-438 VSGHAPYYA
+438 VSGHAPYYGE
-447 PQEVSAETTLD
+447 QDVSSETTLD
-458 LPQPTEFETPLTPV
+458 LPQESEFSVPLTP
-472 PQEPQFDT
+472 EPTFDT
-480 PLVPVEPEEDLPEPT
+480 PLVPVED
-495 PVELP
+495 
-500 QIDMT
+500 
-505 GRVQGDTMV
+505 
-514 ISPADLAAGMAAQNV
+514 
-529 APLGE
+529 
-534 PTAADASTTPAAA
+534 DASFGIPVDGEEGAFTGNTPAKEPHSAPAASAA
-547 PMPAAP
+547 P
-553 VSPAVPASPA
+553 
-563 AIPTLG
+563 AIPTIG
-569 GSFSDTGSV
+569 GSFSVNEAVSNAWNSGRPISDVLNAQPATPVPQAAPVVPASSV
-578 VSAAWQS
+578 AAAVSA
-585 GRSVSEMLDAM
+585 
-596 ASQPAAPSA
+596 QP
-605 PAVPVQA
+605 Q
-612 PAYTAPAA
+612 
-620 EPVQEETTPA
+620 Q
-630 QTPAYTAPTTPQ
+630 PTGT
-642 PAPSAPAYQP
+642 
-652 APQPMTRPAAET
+652 E
-664 TQSSFTVPQQGEAA
+664 SSFVVPQRGEAA
-678 RVRVSTAVGNSA
+678 HLQVSTSVGNSA
-690 GAPIHT
+690 SAPISS
-696 PPVAAK
+696 PPSAAK
-702 ADPNAMRLPTSEE
+702 ADPNTMNLAAMQAEPV
-715 QPPEPY
+715 EPY

-727 LFNPTRP
+727 LFNATRP

-824 IRSTVNIRSVFESQN
+824 IRSTVNIRAVFESQN

-856 GTAQVA
+856 GAAQVA

-891 LFRSGPE
+891 LFRSSPE

-969 MEHLPYIAIVID
+969 LEHLPYIAIVID

-1041 SQIDSRTILDSGGA
+1041 SQIDSRTILDASGA

-1091 SFIKSTSTAQYDEEM
+1091 SFIKSTSSTQYDEEM

-1117 KGSKKGG
+1117 KGSKKGS
-1124 DDDGDAGGALDAMF
+1124 DDDGDTGGALDPMF

-1143 CVIEAGQASTS
+1143 CVIDAGQASTS

-1189 AVLVTKSEWEE
+1189 TVLVSKAQWEE
-1200 RKLNGRY
+1200 RKLNGQY
-1207 DE
+1207 DEA

>member
-1 MAQSRSGKKST
+1 MAQSRSGK
-12 KSSGTKKRTSS
+12 SSGNKNRSSSS
-23 SKSSSSRS
+23 SKSKSRSSSSRS
-31 TSARSASSRSS
+31 STTYRASSGKSGQSSSSRSKAQAS
-42 RPSGRAKRRAET
+42 RRAQRRAET
-54 PNLARSVLLVG
+54 PNLARSILLAG
-65 LSLLCVALV
+65 LGLLCVAMV
-74 LVPGQNLWRT
+74 LVPGQNMWKT
-84 LRSWYFG
+84 LRGGLFG
-91 VFGVMTYFVGPFLLY
+91 IFGVMTYLVGPFLLY

-112 SGYRVALFA
+112 SGYRVTLFA
-121 GKVSLMGVLC
+121 GKVTLMSVLC
-131 AGVPVIFSKL
+131 AGVPVIFSNVTL
-141 NVEGL
+141 ND
-146 KAGEVIKM
+146 ANPWQIIKM
-154 LFTRGGTYYWEGGV
+154 LFARGQANFWEGGV
-168 LGAPVGATL
+168 WGAPVGGTL

-184 ASNILMLLVFL
+184 ASNVIMLLVFL

-206 VDVVLFV
+206 ADVVLFV
-213 DTQYKK
+213 NNQYQK
-219 LQAKREERAA
+219 LQQARQDRAEE
-229 AETAYDTRL
+229 ETAYDTQL
-238 FHEEPEEE
+238 FAQEQEEEPI
-246 SVENLTEALPD
+246 ENLTAPAQD
-257 ANRPHH
+257 NRPHH
-263 PVYDVIADTSRF
+263 PAYDVIADTGRI
-275 PKQAAAPVQQPA
+275 PVQPAQPVQPLVQQAAPVNQPA
-287 RQYAQPYTAPVTPVV
+287 QPVQPATPSQPAASAPVIPNYT
-302 PEAPFTQQPAPQ
+302 PAPTYAAYAAAAGYTPASYGTPAAESQ
-314 SRAGFDVDLGPDATE
+314 PRASFDVDLGPEATAS
-329 AARVK
+329 AAK
-334 AETHDPLEPVNIGPG
+334 AAIEHDPLEPVSIGPG
-349 GTFGMDPLSGKTNSP
+349 GTFGMDPLSHLSDTS
-364 LHYARPQQAAPA
+364 HYHAATADPQPAVQPAADEFELKLDDSAEAAP
-376 PAPQEDFE
+376 
-384 LQLEPAEEE
+384 EE
-393 PAYTAPYTAPASYTA
+393 
-408 PSTSYTAAPADSAPA
+408 AAG
-423 PQEPVDELD
+423 DELD
-432 ALINRA
+432 NLISRA
-438 VSGHAPYYA
+438 VSGHAPYYGE
-447 PQEVSAETTLD
+447 QDVSSETTLD
-458 LPQPTEFETPLTPV
+458 LPQESEFSVPLTP
-472 PQEPQFDT
+472 EPTFDT
-480 PLVPVEPEEDLPEPT
+480 PLVPVEDDNSFGLPVDGEEG
-495 PVELP
+495 VF
-500 QIDMT
+500 T
-505 GRVQGDTMV
+505 G
-514 ISPADLAAGMAAQNV
+514 
-529 APLGE
+529 
-534 PTAADASTTPAAA
+534 TTPAEEPHSAPAASAA
-547 PMPAAP
+547 PAIPTIGGSFSVNEAVSDAWNSGRPISDVLNAQPAAP
-553 VSPAVPASPA
+553 VPQAAPVVPASSVA
-563 AIPTLG
+563 AA
-569 GSFSDTGSV
+569 
-578 VSAAWQS
+578 VSA
-585 GRSVSEMLDAM
+585 
-596 ASQPAAPSA
+596 QP
-605 PAVPVQA
+605 Q
-612 PAYTAPAA
+612 
-620 EPVQEETTPA
+620 Q
-630 QTPAYTAPTTPQ
+630 PTST
-642 PAPSAPAYQP
+642 
-652 APQPMTRPAAET
+652 E
-664 TQSSFTVPQQGEAA
+664 SSFVVPQHGEAA
-678 RVRVSTAVGNSA
+678 HLQVSTSVGNSA
-690 GAPIHT
+690 SAPISS
-696 PPVAAK
+696 PPSAAK
-702 ADPNAMRLPTSEE
+702 ADPNTMNLAAMQAEPV
-715 QPPEPY
+715 EPY

-727 LFNPTRP
+727 LFNATRP

-824 IRSTVNIRSVFESQN
+824 IRSTVNIRAVFESQN

-856 GTAQVA
+856 GAAQVA

-891 LFRSGPE
+891 LFRSSPE

-969 MEHLPYIAIVID
+969 LEHLPYIAIVID

-1041 SQIDSRTILDSGGA
+1041 SQIDSRTILDASGA

-1091 SFIKSTSTAQYDEEM
+1091 SFIKSTSSTQYDEEM

-1117 KGSKKGG
+1117 KGSKKGS
-1124 DDDGDAGGALDAMF
+1124 DDDGDTGGALDPMF

-1143 CVIEAGQASTS
+1143 CVIDAGQASTS

-1189 AVLVTKSEWEE
+1189 TVLVSKAQWEE
-1200 RKLNGRY
+1200 RKLNGQY
-1207 DE
+1207 DEA

>member
-1 MAQSRSGKKST
+1 MAQSRSGK
-12 KSSGTKKRTSS
+12 SSGNKNRSSSS
-23 SKSSSSRS
+23 SKSKSRSSSSRS
-31 TSARSASSRSS
+31 STTYRASSGKSGQSSSSRSKAQAS
-42 RPSGRAKRRAET
+42 RRAQRRAET
-54 PNLARSVLLVG
+54 PNLARSILLAG
-65 LSLLCVALV
+65 LGLLCVAMV
-74 LVPGQNLWRT
+74 LVPGQNMWKT
-84 LRSWYFG
+84 LRGGLFG
-91 VFGVMTYFVGPFLLY
+91 IFGVMTYLVGPFLLY

-112 SGYRVALFA
+112 SGYRVTLFA
-121 GKVSLMGVLC
+121 GKVALMSVLC
-131 AGVPVIFSKL
+131 AGVPVIFSNVSL
-141 NVEGL
+141 ND
-146 KAGEVIKM
+146 ANPWQIIKM
-154 LFTRGGTYYWEGGV
+154 LFARGQTNFWEGGV
-168 LGAPVGATL
+168 WGAPVGGTL

-184 ASNILMLLVFL
+184 ASNVIMLLVFL

-206 VDVVLFV
+206 ADVVLFV
-213 DTQYKK
+213 NNQYQK
-219 LQAKREERAA
+219 LQQARQDRAEE
-229 AETAYDTRL
+229 ETAYDTQL
-238 FHEEPEEE
+238 FAQEQEEEPI
-246 SVENLTEALPD
+246 ENLTAPAQD
-257 ANRPHH
+257 NRPHH
-263 PVYDVIADTSRF
+263 PAYDVIADTGRI
-275 PKQAAAPVQQPA
+275 PVQPAQPVQPLVQQAAPVNQPVQPVQSAVPSQPA
-287 RQYAQPYTAPVTPVV
+287 ASAPVIPNYT
-302 PEAPFTQQPAPQ
+302 PAPTYAAYAAAAGYTPASYGTPAAESQ
-314 SRAGFDVDLGPDATE
+314 PRASFDVDLGPEATAS
-329 AARVK
+329 AAK
-334 AETHDPLEPVNIGPG
+334 AAIEHDPLEPVNIGPG
-349 GTFGMDPLSGKTNSP
+349 GTFGMDPLSHLSDTS
-364 LHYARPQQAAPA
+364 HYHAAAAEQQPTVQPAAD
-376 PAPQEDFE
+376 EFE
-384 LQLEPAEEE
+384 LKLDDPAE
-393 PAYTAPYTAPASYTA
+393 TAPEE
-408 PSTSYTAAPADSAPA
+408 AAG
-423 PQEPVDELD
+423 DELD
-432 ALINRA
+432 NLISRA
-438 VSGHAPYYA
+438 VSGHAPYYGE
-447 PQEVSAETTLD
+447 QDVSSETTLD
-458 LPQPTEFETPLTPV
+458 LPQESEFSVPLTPQ
-472 PQEPQFDT
+472 PTFDT
-480 PLVPVEPEEDLPEPT
+480 PLVPVED
-495 PVELP
+495 
-500 QIDMT
+500 
-505 GRVQGDTMV
+505 
-514 ISPADLAAGMAAQNV
+514 
-529 APLGE
+529 
-534 PTAADASTTPAAA
+534 DASFDIPVDGEEGVFTGTTPAEEPHSAPAASAA
-547 PMPAAP
+547 PAIPTIGGSFSVNEAVSDAWNSGRPISDVLNAQPAAP
-553 VSPAVPASPA
+553 VPQAAPVVPASSVA
-563 AIPTLG
+563 AA
-569 GSFSDTGSV
+569 
-578 VSAAWQS
+578 VSA
-585 GRSVSEMLDAM
+585 
-596 ASQPAAPSA
+596 QP
-605 PAVPVQA
+605 Q
-612 PAYTAPAA
+612 
-620 EPVQEETTPA
+620 Q
-630 QTPAYTAPTTPQ
+630 PTGT
-642 PAPSAPAYQP
+642 
-652 APQPMTRPAAET
+652 E
-664 TQSSFTVPQQGEAA
+664 SSFVVPQRGEAA
-678 RVRVSTAVGNSA
+678 HLQVSTSVGNSA
-690 GAPIHT
+690 SAPISS
-696 PPVAAK
+696 PPSAAK
-702 ADPNAMRLPTSEE
+702 ADPNTMNLAAMQAEPV
-715 QPPEPY
+715 EPY

-727 LFNPTRP
+727 LFNATHP

-824 IRSTVNIRSVFESQN
+824 IRSTVNIRAVFESQN

-856 GTAQVA
+856 GAAQVA

-891 LFRSGPE
+891 LFRSSPE

-969 MEHLPYIAIVID
+969 LEHLPYIAIVID

-1041 SQIDSRTILDSGGA
+1041 SQIDSRTILDASGA

-1091 SFIKSTSTAQYDEEM
+1091 SFIKSTSSTQYDEEM

-1117 KGSKKGG
+1117 KGSKKGS
-1124 DDDGDAGGALDAMF
+1124 DDDGDTGGALDPMF

-1143 CVIEAGQASTS
+1143 CVIDAGQASTS

-1189 AVLVTKSEWEE
+1189 TVLVSKAQWEE
-1200 RKLNGRY
+1200 RKLNGQY
-1207 DE
+1207 DEA

>member
-1 MAQSRSGKKST
+1 MAQSRSGK
-12 KSSGTKKRTSS
+12 SSGNKNRSSSS
-23 SKSSSSRS
+23 SKSKSRSSSSRS
-31 TSARSASSRSS
+31 STTYRASSGKSGQSSSS
-42 RPSGRAKRRAET
+42 RNKAQASRRAQRRAET
-54 PNLARSVLLVG
+54 PNLARSILLAG
-65 LSLLCVALV
+65 LGLLCVAMV
-74 LVPGQNLWRT
+74 LVPGQNMWKT
-84 LRSWYFG
+84 LRGGLFG
-91 VFGVMTYFVGPFLLY
+91 IFGVMTYLVGPFLLY

-112 SGYRVALFA
+112 SGYRVTLFA
-121 GKVSLMGVLC
+121 GKVALMSVLC
-131 AGVPVIFSKL
+131 AGVPVIFSNVSL
-141 NVEGL
+141 ND
-146 KAGEVIKM
+146 ANPWQIIKM
-154 LFTRGGTYYWEGGV
+154 LFARGQTNFWEGGV
-168 LGAPVGATL
+168 WGAPVGGTL

-184 ASNILMLLVFL
+184 ASNVIMLLVFL

-206 VDVVLFV
+206 ADVVLFV
-213 DTQYKK
+213 NNQYQK
-219 LQAKREERAA
+219 LQQARQDRAEE
-229 AETAYDTRL
+229 ETAYDTQL
-238 FHEEPEEE
+238 FAQEQEEEPI
-246 SVENLTEALPD
+246 ENLTAPVQD
-257 ANRPHH
+257 NRPHH
-263 PVYDVIADTSRF
+263 PAYDVIADTGRI
-275 PKQAAAPVQQPA
+275 PVQPAQPVQPLVQQAAPVNQPA
-287 RQYAQPYTAPVTPVV
+287 QPVQPAIPSQPAASAPVIPNYT
-302 PEAPFTQQPAPQ
+302 PAPTYAAYAAAAGYTPASYGTPAAESQ
-314 SRAGFDVDLGPDATE
+314 PRASFDVDLGPEATAS
-329 AARVK
+329 AAK
-334 AETHDPLEPVNIGPG
+334 AAIEHDPLEPVNIGPG
-349 GTFGMDPLSGKTNSP
+349 GTFGMDPLSHLSDTS
-364 LHYARPQQAAPA
+364 HYHAATADPQPAVQPVADEFELKLDDPAEAAP
-376 PAPQEDFE
+376 
-384 LQLEPAEEE
+384 EE
-393 PAYTAPYTAPASYTA
+393 
-408 PSTSYTAAPADSAPA
+408 AAG
-423 PQEPVDELD
+423 DELD
-432 ALINRA
+432 NLISRA
-438 VSGHAPYYA
+438 VSGHAPYYGE
-447 PQEVSAETTLD
+447 QDVSSETTLD
-458 LPQPTEFETPLTPV
+458 LPQESEFSVPLTP
-472 PQEPQFDT
+472 EPTFDT
-480 PLVPVEPEEDLPEPT
+480 PLVPVED
-495 PVELP
+495 
-500 QIDMT
+500 
-505 GRVQGDTMV
+505 
-514 ISPADLAAGMAAQNV
+514 
-529 APLGE
+529 
-534 PTAADASTTPAAA
+534 DASFGIPVDGEEGAFTGNTPAKEPHSAPAASAA
-547 PMPAAP
+547 P
-553 VSPAVPASPA
+553 
-563 AIPTLG
+563 AIPTIG
-569 GSFSDTGSV
+569 GSFSVNEAVSNAWNSGRPISDVLNAQPATPVPQAAPVVPASSV
-578 VSAAWQS
+578 AAAVSA
-585 GRSVSEMLDAM
+585 
-596 ASQPAAPSA
+596 QP
-605 PAVPVQA
+605 Q
-612 PAYTAPAA
+612 
-620 EPVQEETTPA
+620 Q
-630 QTPAYTAPTTPQ
+630 PTGT
-642 PAPSAPAYQP
+642 
-652 APQPMTRPAAET
+652 E
-664 TQSSFTVPQQGEAA
+664 SSFVVPQRGEAA
-678 RVRVSTAVGNSA
+678 HLQVSTSVGNSA
-690 GAPIHT
+690 SAPISS
-696 PPVAAK
+696 PPSAAK
-702 ADPNAMRLPTSEE
+702 ADPNTMNLAAMQAEPV
-715 QPPEPY
+715 EPY

-727 LFNPTRP
+727 LFNATRP

-824 IRSTVNIRSVFESQN
+824 IRSTVNIRAVFESQN

-856 GTAQVA
+856 GAAQVA

-891 LFRSGPE
+891 LFRSSPE

-969 MEHLPYIAIVID
+969 LEHLPYIAIVID

-1041 SQIDSRTILDSGGA
+1041 SQIDSRTILDASGA

-1091 SFIKSTSTAQYDEEM
+1091 SFIKSTSSTQYDEEM

-1117 KGSKKGG
+1117 KGSKKGS
-1124 DDDGDAGGALDAMF
+1124 DDDGDTGGALDPMF

-1143 CVIEAGQASTS
+1143 CVIDAGQASTS

-1189 AVLVTKSEWEE
+1189 AVLVTKAEWEE
-1200 RKLNGRY
+1200 RKLNGQY
-1207 DE
+1207 DG

>member
-1 MAQSRSGKKST
+1 M
-12 KSSGTKKRTSS
+12 
-23 SKSSSSRS
+23 
-31 TSARSASSRSS
+31 
-42 RPSGRAKRRAET
+42 
-54 PNLARSVLLVG
+54 
-65 LSLLCVALV
+65 V
-74 LVPGQNLWRT
+74 LVPGQNMWKT
-84 LRSWYFG
+84 LRGGLFG
-91 VFGVMTYFVGPFLLY
+91 IFGVMTYLVGPFLLY

-112 SGYRVALFA
+112 SGYRVTLFA
-121 GKVSLMGVLC
+121 GKVALMSVLC
-131 AGVPVIFSKL
+131 AGVPVIFSNVSL
-141 NVEGL
+141 ND
-146 KAGEVIKM
+146 ANPWQIIKM
-154 LFTRGGTYYWEGGV
+154 LFARGQTSFWEGGV
-168 LGAPVGATL
+168 WGAPVGGTL

-184 ASNILMLLVFL
+184 ASNVIMLLVFL

-206 VDVVLFV
+206 ADVVLFV
-213 DTQYKK
+213 NNQYQK
-219 LQAKREERAA
+219 LQQARQDRAEE
-229 AETAYDTRL
+229 ETAYDTQL
-238 FHEEPEEE
+238 FAQEQEEEPL
-246 SVENLTEALPD
+246 ENLTAPVQD
-257 ANRPHH
+257 NRPHH
-263 PVYDVIADTSRF
+263 PAYDVIADTGRI
-275 PKQAAAPVQQPA
+275 PVQPAQPVQPLVQQAAPVNQSTQPVQPA
-287 RQYAQPYTAPVTPVV
+287 IPSQPAASAPVIPNYT
-302 PEAPFTQQPAPQ
+302 PAPTYAAYAAAAGYTPASYGTPAAESQ
-314 SRAGFDVDLGPDATE
+314 PRASFDVDLGPEATAS
-329 AARVK
+329 AAK
-334 AETHDPLEPVNIGPG
+334 AAIEHDPLEPVNIGPG
-349 GTFGMDPLSGKTNSP
+349 GTFGMDPLSHLSDTS
-364 LHYARPQQAAPA
+364 HYHAATADPQPAVQPAADEFELKLDDPAEAAP
-376 PAPQEDFE
+376 
-384 LQLEPAEEE
+384 EE
-393 PAYTAPYTAPASYTA
+393 
-408 PSTSYTAAPADSAPA
+408 AAG
-423 PQEPVDELD
+423 DELD
-432 ALINRA
+432 NLISRA
-438 VSGHAPYYA
+438 VSGHAPYYGE
-447 PQEVSAETTLD
+447 QDVSSETTLD
-458 LPQPTEFETPLTPV
+458 LPQESEFSVPLTP
-472 PQEPQFDT
+472 EPTFDT
-480 PLVPVEPEEDLPEPT
+480 PLVPVED
-495 PVELP
+495 
-500 QIDMT
+500 
-505 GRVQGDTMV
+505 
-514 ISPADLAAGMAAQNV
+514 
-529 APLGE
+529 
-534 PTAADASTTPAAA
+534 DASFGIPVDGEEGAFTGNTPAEEPHSAPAASAA
-547 PMPAAP
+547 P
-553 VSPAVPASPA
+553 
-563 AIPTLG
+563 AIPTIG
-569 GSFSDTGSV
+569 GSFSVNEAVSDAWNSGRPISDVLNAQPATPVPQAASV
-578 VSAAWQS
+578 VPASSVAAAVSA
-585 GRSVSEMLDAM
+585 
-596 ASQPAAPSA
+596 QP
-605 PAVPVQA
+605 Q
-612 PAYTAPAA
+612 
-620 EPVQEETTPA
+620 Q
-630 QTPAYTAPTTPQ
+630 PTGT
-642 PAPSAPAYQP
+642 
-652 APQPMTRPAAET
+652 E
-664 TQSSFTVPQQGEAA
+664 SSFVVPQRGEAA
-678 RVRVSTAVGNSA
+678 HLQVSTSVGNSA
-690 GAPIHT
+690 SAPISS
-696 PPVAAK
+696 PPSAAK
-702 ADPNAMRLPTSEE
+702 ADPNTMNLAAMQAEPV
-715 QPPEPY
+715 EPY

-727 LFNPTRP
+727 LFNATRP

-824 IRSTVNIRSVFESQN
+824 IRSTVNIRAVFESQN

-856 GTAQVA
+856 GAAQVA

-891 LFRSGPE
+891 LFRSSPE

-969 MEHLPYIAIVID
+969 LEHLPYIAIVID

-1041 SQIDSRTILDSGGA
+1041 SQIDSRTILDASGA

-1091 SFIKSTSTAQYDEEM
+1091 SFIKSTSSTQYDEEM

-1117 KGSKKGG
+1117 KGSKKGS
-1124 DDDGDAGGALDAMF
+1124 DDDGDTGGALDPMF

-1143 CVIEAGQASTS
+1143 CVIDAGQASTS

-1189 AVLVTKSEWEE
+1189 TVLVSKAQWEE
-1200 RKLNGRY
+1200 RKLNGQY
-1207 DE
+1207 DEA

>member
-1 MAQSRSGKKST
+1 MAQSRSGK
-12 KSSGTKKRTSS
+12 SSGNKNRSSSS
-23 SKSSSSRS
+23 SKSKSRSSSSRS
-31 TSARSASSRSS
+31 STTYRASSGKSGQSSSS
-42 RPSGRAKRRAET
+42 RNKAQASRRAQRRAET
-54 PNLARSVLLVG
+54 PNLARSILLAG
-65 LSLLCVALV
+65 LGLLCVAMV
-74 LVPGQNLWRT
+74 LVPGQNMWKT
-84 LRSWYFG
+84 LRGGLFG
-91 VFGVMTYFVGPFLLY
+91 IFGVMTYLVGPFLLY

-112 SGYRVALFA
+112 SGYRVTLFA
-121 GKVSLMGVLC
+121 GKVALMSVLC
-131 AGVPVIFSKL
+131 AGVPVIFSNVSL
-141 NVEGL
+141 ND
-146 KAGEVIKM
+146 ANPWQIIKM
-154 LFTRGGTYYWEGGV
+154 LFARGQTNFWEGGV
-168 LGAPVGATL
+168 WGAPVGGTL

-184 ASNILMLLVFL
+184 ASNVIMLLVFL

-206 VDVVLFV
+206 ADVVLFV
-213 DTQYKK
+213 NNQYQK
-219 LQAKREERAA
+219 LQQARQDRAEE
-229 AETAYDTRL
+229 ETAYDTQL
-238 FHEEPEEE
+238 FAQEQEEEPI
-246 SVENLTEALPD
+246 ENLTAPVQD
-257 ANRPHH
+257 NRPHH
-263 PVYDVIADTSRF
+263 PAYDVIADTERI
-275 PKQAAAPVQQPA
+275 PVQPAQPVQPLVQQAAPVNQPA
-287 RQYAQPYTAPVTPVV
+287 QPVQPAIPSQPAASAPVIPNYT
-302 PEAPFTQQPAPQ
+302 PAPTYAAYAAAAGYTPASYGTPAAESQ
-314 SRAGFDVDLGPDATE
+314 PRASFDVDLGPEATAS
-329 AARVK
+329 AAK
-334 AETHDPLEPVNIGPG
+334 AAIEHDPLEPVNIGPG
-349 GTFGMDPLSGKTNSP
+349 GTFGMDPLSHLSDTS
-364 LHYARPQQAAPA
+364 HYHAATADPQPAVQPVADEFELKLDDPAEAAP
-376 PAPQEDFE
+376 
-384 LQLEPAEEE
+384 EE
-393 PAYTAPYTAPASYTA
+393 
-408 PSTSYTAAPADSAPA
+408 AAG
-423 PQEPVDELD
+423 DELD
-432 ALINRA
+432 NLISRA
-438 VSGHAPYYA
+438 VSGHAPYYGE
-447 PQEVSAETTLD
+447 QDVSSETTLD
-458 LPQPTEFETPLTPV
+458 LPQESEFSVPLTP
-472 PQEPQFDT
+472 EPTFDT
-480 PLVPVEPEEDLPEPT
+480 PLVPVED
-495 PVELP
+495 
-500 QIDMT
+500 
-505 GRVQGDTMV
+505 
-514 ISPADLAAGMAAQNV
+514 
-529 APLGE
+529 
-534 PTAADASTTPAAA
+534 DASFGIPVDGEEGAFTGNTPAKEPHSAPAASAA
-547 PMPAAP
+547 P
-553 VSPAVPASPA
+553 
-563 AIPTLG
+563 AIPTIG
-569 GSFSDTGSV
+569 GSFSVNEAVSNAWNSGRPISDVLNAQPATPVPQAAPVVPASSV
-578 VSAAWQS
+578 AAAVSA
-585 GRSVSEMLDAM
+585 
-596 ASQPAAPSA
+596 QP
-605 PAVPVQA
+605 Q
-612 PAYTAPAA
+612 
-620 EPVQEETTPA
+620 Q
-630 QTPAYTAPTTPQ
+630 PTGT
-642 PAPSAPAYQP
+642 
-652 APQPMTRPAAET
+652 E
-664 TQSSFTVPQQGEAA
+664 SSFVVPQRGEAA
-678 RVRVSTAVGNSA
+678 HLQVSTSVGNSA
-690 GAPIHT
+690 SAPISS
-696 PPVAAK
+696 PPSAAK
-702 ADPNAMRLPTSEE
+702 ADPNTMNLAAMQAEPV
-715 QPPEPY
+715 EPY

-727 LFNPTRP
+727 LFNATRP

-824 IRSTVNIRSVFESQN
+824 IRSTVNIRAVFESQN

-856 GTAQVA
+856 GAAQVA

-891 LFRSGPE
+891 LFRSSPE

-969 MEHLPYIAIVID
+969 LEHLPYIAIVID

-1041 SQIDSRTILDSGGA
+1041 SQIDSRTILDASGA

-1091 SFIKSTSTAQYDEEM
+1091 SFIKSTSSTQYDEEM

-1117 KGSKKGG
+1117 KGSKKGS
-1124 DDDGDAGGALDAMF
+1124 DDDGDTGGALDPMF

-1143 CVIEAGQASTS
+1143 CVIDAGQASTS

-1189 AVLVTKSEWEE
+1189 TVLVSKAQWEE
-1200 RKLNGRY
+1200 RKLNGQY
-1207 DE
+1207 DEA

>member
-1 MAQSRSGKKST
+1 MAQSRSGK
-12 KSSGTKKRTSS
+12 SSGNKNRSSSS
-23 SKSSSSRS
+23 SKSKSRSSSSRS
-31 TSARSASSRSS
+31 STTYRASSGKSGQSSSSRSKAQAS
-42 RPSGRAKRRAET
+42 RRAQRRAET
-54 PNLARSVLLVG
+54 PNLARSILLAG
-65 LSLLCVALV
+65 LGLLCVAMV
-74 LVPGQNLWRT
+74 LVPGQNMWKT
-84 LRSWYFG
+84 LRGGLFG
-91 VFGVMTYFVGPFLLY
+91 IFGVMTYLVGPFLLY

-112 SGYRVALFA
+112 SGYRVTLFA
-121 GKVSLMGVLC
+121 GKVALMSVLC
-131 AGVPVIFSKL
+131 AGVPVIFSNVSL
-141 NVEGL
+141 ND
-146 KAGEVIKM
+146 ANPWQIIKM
-154 LFTRGGTYYWEGGV
+154 LFARGQTNFWEGGV
-168 LGAPVGATL
+168 WGAPVGGTL

-184 ASNILMLLVFL
+184 ASNVIMLLVFL

-206 VDVVLFV
+206 ADVVLFV
-213 DTQYKK
+213 NNQYQK
-219 LQAKREERAA
+219 LQQARQDRAEE
-229 AETAYDTRL
+229 ETAYDTQL
-238 FHEEPEEE
+238 FAQEQEEEPI
-246 SVENLTEALPD
+246 ENLTAPAQD
-257 ANRPHH
+257 NRPHH
-263 PVYDVIADTSRF
+263 PAYDVIADTGRI
-275 PKQAAAPVQQPA
+275 PVQPAQPVQPLVQQAAPVNQPA
-287 RQYAQPYTAPVTPVV
+287 QPVQSAVPSQPAASAPVIPNYT
-302 PEAPFTQQPAPQ
+302 PAPTYAAYAAAAGYTPASYGTPAAELQ
-314 SRAGFDVDLGPDATE
+314 PRASFDVDLGPEATAS
-329 AARVK
+329 AAK
-334 AETHDPLEPVNIGPG
+334 AAIEHDPLEPVNIGPG
-349 GTFGMDPLSGKTNSP
+349 GTFGMDPLSHLSDTS
-364 LHYARPQQAAPA
+364 HYHAATADPQPAVQPAADEFELKLDDPAEAAP
-376 PAPQEDFE
+376 
-384 LQLEPAEEE
+384 EE
-393 PAYTAPYTAPASYTA
+393 
-408 PSTSYTAAPADSAPA
+408 AAG
-423 PQEPVDELD
+423 DELD
-432 ALINRA
+432 NLISRA
-438 VSGHAPYYA
+438 VSGHAPYYGK
-447 PQEVSAETTLD
+447 QDVSSETTLD
-458 LPQPTEFETPLTPV
+458 LPQESEFSVPLTP
-472 PQEPQFDT
+472 EPTFDT
-480 PLVPVEPEEDLPEPT
+480 PLVPVEDDSSFGIPVDGEEGAF
-495 PVELP
+495 
-500 QIDMT
+500 T
-505 GRVQGDTMV
+505 G
-514 ISPADLAAGMAAQNV
+514 N
-529 APLGE
+529 
-534 PTAADASTTPAAA
+534 TPAEEPHSAPAVSAA
-547 PMPAAP
+547 P
-553 VSPAVPASPA
+553 
-563 AIPTLG
+563 AIPTIG
-569 GSFSDTGSV
+569 GSFSVNEAVSDAWNSGRPISDVLNAQPATPVPQAASV
-578 VSAAWQS
+578 VPASSVAAAVSA
-585 GRSVSEMLDAM
+585 
-596 ASQPAAPSA
+596 QP
-605 PAVPVQA
+605 Q
-612 PAYTAPAA
+612 
-620 EPVQEETTPA
+620 Q
-630 QTPAYTAPTTPQ
+630 PTGT
-642 PAPSAPAYQP
+642 
-652 APQPMTRPAAET
+652 E
-664 TQSSFTVPQQGEAA
+664 SSFVVPQRGEAA
-678 RVRVSTAVGNSA
+678 HLQVSTSVGNSA
-690 GAPIHT
+690 SAPISS
-696 PPVAAK
+696 PPSAAK
-702 ADPNAMRLPTSEE
+702 ADPNTMNLAAMQAEPV
-715 QPPEPY
+715 EPY

-727 LFNPTRP
+727 LFNATHP

-824 IRSTVNIRSVFESQN
+824 IRSTVNIRAVFESQN

-856 GTAQVA
+856 GAAQVA

-891 LFRSGPE
+891 LFRSSPE

-969 MEHLPYIAIVID
+969 LEHLPYIAIVID

-1041 SQIDSRTILDSGGA
+1041 SQIDSRTILDASGA

-1091 SFIKSTSTAQYDEEM
+1091 SFIKSTSSTQYDEEM

-1117 KGSKKGG
+1117 KGSKKGS
-1124 DDDGDAGGALDAMF
+1124 DDDGDTGGALDPMF

-1143 CVIEAGQASTS
+1143 CVIDAGQASTS

-1189 AVLVTKSEWEE
+1189 TVLVSKAQWEE
-1200 RKLNGRY
+1200 RKLNGQY
-1207 DE
+1207 DEA

>member
-1 MAQSRSGKKST
+1 MAQSRSGK
-12 KSSGTKKRTSS
+12 SSGNKNRSSSS
-23 SKSSSSRS
+23 SKSKSRSSSSRS
-31 TSARSASSRSS
+31 STTYRASSGKSGQSSSSRSKAQAS
-42 RPSGRAKRRAET
+42 RRAQRRAET
-54 PNLARSVLLVG
+54 PNLARSILLAG
-65 LSLLCVALV
+65 LGLLCVAMV
-74 LVPGQNLWRT
+74 LVPGQNMWKT
-84 LRSWYFG
+84 LRGGLFG
-91 VFGVMTYFVGPFLLY
+91 IFGVMTYLVGPFLLY

-112 SGYRVALFA
+112 SGYRVTLFA
-121 GKVSLMGVLC
+121 GKVALMSVLC
-131 AGVPVIFSKL
+131 AGVPVIFSNVSL
-141 NVEGL
+141 ND
-146 KAGEVIKM
+146 ANPWQIIKM
-154 LFTRGGTYYWEGGV
+154 LFARGQTNFWEGGV
-168 LGAPVGATL
+168 WGAPVGGTL

-184 ASNILMLLVFL
+184 ASNVIMLLVFL

-206 VDVVLFV
+206 ADVVLFV
-213 DTQYKK
+213 NNQYQK
-219 LQAKREERAA
+219 LQQARQDRAEE
-229 AETAYDTRL
+229 ETAYDTQL
-238 FHEEPEEE
+238 FAQEQEEEPI
-246 SVENLTEALPD
+246 ENLTAPAQD
-257 ANRPHH
+257 NRPHH
-263 PVYDVIADTSRF
+263 PAYDVIADTGRI
-275 PKQAAAPVQQPA
+275 PVQPAQPVQPLVQQAAPVNQPA
-287 RQYAQPYTAPVTPVV
+287 QPVQSAVPSQPAASAPVIPNYT
-302 PEAPFTQQPAPQ
+302 PAPTYAAYAAAAGYTPASYGTPAAESQ
-314 SRAGFDVDLGPDATE
+314 PRASFDVDLGPEATAS
-329 AARVK
+329 AAK
-334 AETHDPLEPVNIGPG
+334 AAIEHDPLEPVSIGPG
-349 GTFGMDPLSGKTNSP
+349 GTFGMDPLSHLSDTS
-364 LHYARPQQAAPA
+364 HYHAATADPQPAVQPAADEFELKLDDPAKAAP
-376 PAPQEDFE
+376 
-384 LQLEPAEEE
+384 EE
-393 PAYTAPYTAPASYTA
+393 
-408 PSTSYTAAPADSAPA
+408 AAG
-423 PQEPVDELD
+423 DELD
-432 ALINRA
+432 NLISRA
-438 VSGHAPYYA
+438 VSGHAPYYGE
-447 PQEVSAETTLD
+447 QDVSSETTLD
-458 LPQPTEFETPLTPV
+458 LPQESEFSVPLTPQ
-472 PQEPQFDT
+472 PTFDT
-480 PLVPVEPEEDLPEPT
+480 PLVPVEDDNSFGFPVDEEEG
-495 PVELP
+495 VF
-500 QIDMT
+500 T
-505 GRVQGDTMV
+505 G
-514 ISPADLAAGMAAQNV
+514 
-529 APLGE
+529 
-534 PTAADASTTPAAA
+534 TTPAEEPHSAPAASAA
-547 PMPAAP
+547 P
-553 VSPAVPASPA
+553 
-563 AIPTLG
+563 AIPTIG
-569 GSFSDTGSV
+569 GSFSV
-578 VSAAWQS
+578 NEAVSDAWNS
-585 GRSVSEMLDAM
+585 GRPISDVLN
-596 ASQPAAPSA
+596 
-605 PAVPVQA
+605 
-612 PAYTAPAA
+612 
-620 EPVQEETTPA
+620 A
-630 QTPAYTAPTTPQ
+630 QPTTPVPQAAPVVPTSSVAAAVSAQ
-642 PAPSAPAYQP
+642 PQQP
-652 APQPMTRPAAET
+652 TGTE
-664 TQSSFTVPQQGEAA
+664 SSFVVPQRGEAA
-678 RVRVSTAVGNSA
+678 HLQVSTSVGNSA
-690 GAPIHT
+690 SAPISS
-696 PPVAAK
+696 PPSAAK
-702 ADPNAMRLPTSEE
+702 ADPNTMNLAAMQAEPV
-715 QPPEPY
+715 EPY

-727 LFNPTRP
+727 LFNATHP

-824 IRSTVNIRSVFESQN
+824 IRSTVNIRAVFESQN

-856 GTAQVA
+856 GAAQVA

-891 LFRSGPE
+891 LFRSSPE

-969 MEHLPYIAIVID
+969 LEHLPYIAIVID

-1041 SQIDSRTILDSGGA
+1041 SQIDSRTILDASGA

-1091 SFIKSTSTAQYDEEM
+1091 SFIKSTSSTQYDEEM

-1117 KGSKKGG
+1117 KGSKKGS
-1124 DDDGDAGGALDAMF
+1124 DDDGDTGGALDPMF

-1143 CVIEAGQASTS
+1143 CVIDAGQASTS

-1189 AVLVTKSEWEE
+1189 TVLVSKAQWEE
-1200 RKLNGRY
+1200 RKLNGQY
-1207 DE
+1207 DEA

>member
-1 MAQSRSGKKST
+1 MAQSRSSKKST
-12 KSSGTKKRTSS
+12 KNSSGKKGTA
-23 SKSSSSRS
+23 SSRGTGRSS
-31 TSARSASSRSS
+31 TGRSASARSGAASRSRQPS
-42 RPSGRAKRRAET
+42 RRAQRRAET
-54 PNLARSVLLVG
+54 PNLARSILLVG
-65 LSLLCVALV
+65 LGLLCVALV

-91 VFGVMTYFVGPFLLY
+91 VFGITTYLVGPFLLY

-112 SGYRVALFA
+112 TGYRVALFA

-131 AGVPVIFSKL
+131 ASVPVIFSKL
-141 NVEGL
+141 NIENL
-146 KAGEVIKM
+146 KVGEIVKM
-154 LFTRGGTYYWEGGV
+154 LFTRGGTYFWEGGV
-168 LGAPVGATL
+168 LGAPIGATL

-184 ASNILMLLVFL
+184 ASNIIMLLIFL

-206 VDVVLFV
+206 ADVVLFV
-213 DTQYKK
+213 DGQYKT

-238 FHEEPEEE
+238 FEQEPEEE
-246 SVENLTEALPD
+246 SVENLTGALP
-257 ANRPHH
+257 NSSRPHH

-275 PKQAAAPVQQPA
+275 PKQTPPAPQQQTA
-287 RQYAQPYTAPVTPVV
+287 YTPPVTPAV
-302 PEAPFTQQPAPQ
+302 PEAPFAAKPAAQ
-314 SRAGFDVDLGPDATE
+314 THASFDVDLGPSAGE
-329 AARVK
+329 NARQK
-334 AETHDPLEPVNIGPG
+334 AVSADPLEPVSIGPG
-349 GTFGMDPLSGKTNSP
+349 GTFGMDPLSNRANST
-364 LHYARPQQAAPA
+364 LRHTQPQPA
-376 PAPQEDFE
+376 PAPKEDFE
-384 LQLEPAEEE
+384 LQLQPSSEPAAPVYSTPLTPVT
-393 PAYTAPYTAPASYTA
+393 PAAQAS
-408 PSTSYTAAPADSAPA
+408 PA
-423 PQEPVDELD
+423 PQDELD

-438 VSGHAPYYA
+438 VSGHAPYYT

-472 PQEPQFDT
+472 PQESKFDT
-480 PLVPVEPEEDLPEPT
+480 PLIPVEDEPEPI

-500 QIDMT
+500 QLDMT

-514 ISPADLAAGMAAQNV
+514 LSPADLAAQMAADA
-529 APLGE
+529 APLG
-534 PTAADASTTPAAA
+534 TPAPAA
-547 PMPAAP
+547 VPAAP
-553 VSPAVPASPA
+553 EAPAVSAP
-563 AIPTLG
+563 IPTLG
-569 GSFSDTGSV
+569 GSFSDTGSA

-585 GRSVSEMLDAM
+585 GRSVSEMLDDMLAET
-596 ASQPAAPSA
+596 PAAPAQPVVEAPAPAADPYTAAPAAAPQPYQSA
-605 PAVPVQA
+605 PA
-612 PAYTAPAA
+612 
-620 EPVQEETTPA
+620 
-630 QTPAYTAPTTPQ
+630 
-642 PAPSAPAYQP
+642 
-652 APQPMTRPAAET
+652 MTRPAAET
-664 TQSSFTVPQQGEAA
+664 TQSSFTVPRQGEAA
-678 RVRVSTAVGNSA
+678 RVQVSTAVGNSA

-696 PPVAAK
+696 PPCAAK

-727 LFNPTRP
+727 LFNATRP

-824 IRSTVNIRSVFESQN
+824 IRSTVNIRAVFESQN

-1041 SQIDSRTILDSGGA
+1041 SQVDSRTILDGAGA
-1055 EKLLGNGDMLFL
+1055 EKLLGMGDMLFM
-1067 PVGASKPVRVQGTFV
+1067 PVGAPKPTRIQGTFV
-1082 TDEEIGAVL
+1082 RDEEISRVL
-1091 SFIKSTSTAQYDEEM
+1091 DFIKKSATVQYDEAM
-1106 IAEMERRAVAE
+1106 IEAMEKHAIQD
-1117 KGSKKGG
+1117 GKKGG
-1124 DDDGDAGGALDAMF
+1124 SSADSDEEGGSDPMLK
-1138 EQAVE
+1138 QAVE
-1143 CVIEAGQASTS
+1143 VVIDAGQASTS

-1168 RIMDQMEQEKI
+1168 RIMDEMEEKGI

-1189 AVLVTKSEWEE
+1189 AVLISRQQWLEMQM
-1200 RKLNGRY
+1200 NQP

>member
-1 MAQSRSGKKST
+1 MAQSRSGK
-12 KSSGTKKRTSS
+12 SSGNKNRSSSS
-23 SKSSSSRS
+23 SKSKSRSSSSRS
-31 TSARSASSRSS
+31 STTYRASSGKSGQSSSSRSKAQAS
-42 RPSGRAKRRAET
+42 RRAQRRAET
-54 PNLARSVLLVG
+54 PNLARSILLAG
-65 LSLLCVALV
+65 LGLLCVAMV
-74 LVPGQNLWRT
+74 LVPGQNMWKT
-84 LRSWYFG
+84 LRGGLFG
-91 VFGVMTYFVGPFLLY
+91 IFGVMTYLVGPFLLY

-112 SGYRVALFA
+112 SGYRVTLFA
-121 GKVSLMGVLC
+121 GKVALMSVLC
-131 AGVPVIFSKL
+131 AGVPVIFSNVTL
-141 NVEGL
+141 ND
-146 KAGEVIKM
+146 ANPWQIIKM
-154 LFTRGGTYYWEGGV
+154 LFARGQTNFWEGGV
-168 LGAPVGATL
+168 WGAPVGGTL

-184 ASNILMLLVFL
+184 ASNVIMLLVFL

-206 VDVVLFV
+206 ADVVLFV
-213 DTQYKK
+213 NNQYQKLQQARQDRAEDETADDTQRFA
-219 LQAKREERAA
+219 QEQE
-229 AETAYDTRL
+229 
-238 FHEEPEEE
+238 EEPL
-246 SVENLTEALPD
+246 ENLTAPVQD
-257 ANRPHH
+257 NRPHH
-263 PVYDVIADTSRF
+263 PAYDVIADTGRI
-275 PKQAAAPVQQPA
+275 PVQPAQPVQPLVQQAAPVNQSTQPVQPA
-287 RQYAQPYTAPVTPVV
+287 IPSQPAASAPVIPNYT
-302 PEAPFTQQPAPQ
+302 PAPTYAAYAAAAGYTPASYGTPAAESQ
-314 SRAGFDVDLGPDATE
+314 PRASFDVDLGPEATAS
-329 AARVK
+329 AAK
-334 AETHDPLEPVNIGPG
+334 AAIEHDPLEPVNIGPG
-349 GTFGMDPLSGKTNSP
+349 GTFGMDPLSHLSDTS
-364 LHYARPQQAAPA
+364 HYHAATADPQPAVQPAADEFELKLDDPAEAAP
-376 PAPQEDFE
+376 
-384 LQLEPAEEE
+384 EE
-393 PAYTAPYTAPASYTA
+393 
-408 PSTSYTAAPADSAPA
+408 AAG
-423 PQEPVDELD
+423 DELD
-432 ALINRA
+432 NLISRA
-438 VSGHAPYYA
+438 VSGHAPYYGE
-447 PQEVSAETTLD
+447 QDVSSETTLD
-458 LPQPTEFETPLTPV
+458 LPQESEFSVPLTP
-472 PQEPQFDT
+472 EPTFDT
-480 PLVPVEPEEDLPEPT
+480 PLVPVED
-495 PVELP
+495 
-500 QIDMT
+500 
-505 GRVQGDTMV
+505 
-514 ISPADLAAGMAAQNV
+514 
-529 APLGE
+529 
-534 PTAADASTTPAAA
+534 DASFGIPVDGEEGAFTGNTPAEEPHSAPAASAA
-547 PMPAAP
+547 P
-553 VSPAVPASPA
+553 
-563 AIPTLG
+563 AIPTIG
-569 GSFSDTGSV
+569 GSFSVNEAVSDAWNSGRPISDVLNAQPATPVPQAASV
-578 VSAAWQS
+578 VPASSVAAAVSA
-585 GRSVSEMLDAM
+585 
-596 ASQPAAPSA
+596 QP
-605 PAVPVQA
+605 Q
-612 PAYTAPAA
+612 
-620 EPVQEETTPA
+620 Q
-630 QTPAYTAPTTPQ
+630 PTGT
-642 PAPSAPAYQP
+642 
-652 APQPMTRPAAET
+652 E
-664 TQSSFTVPQQGEAA
+664 SSFVVPQRGEAA
-678 RVRVSTAVGNSA
+678 HLQVSTSVGNSA
-690 GAPIHT
+690 SAPISS
-696 PPVAAK
+696 PPSAAK
-702 ADPNAMRLPTSEE
+702 ADPNTMNLAAMQAEPV
-715 QPPEPY
+715 EPY

-727 LFNPTRP
+727 LFNATRP

-745 KNADIL
+745 KNDDIL

-824 IRSTVNIRSVFESQN
+824 IRSTVNIRAVFESQN

-856 GTAQVA
+856 GAAQVA

-891 LFRSGPE
+891 LFRSSPE

-969 MEHLPYIAIVID
+969 LEHLPYIAIVID

-1041 SQIDSRTILDSGGA
+1041 SQIDSRTILDASGA

-1091 SFIKSTSTAQYDEEM
+1091 SFIKSTSSTQYDEEM

-1117 KGSKKGG
+1117 KGSKKGS
-1124 DDDGDAGGALDAMF
+1124 DDDGDTGGALDPMF

-1143 CVIEAGQASTS
+1143 CVIDAGQASTS

-1189 AVLVTKSEWEE
+1189 TVLVSKAQWEE
-1200 RKLNGRY
+1200 RKLNGQY
-1207 DE
+1207 DEA

>member
-1 MAQSRSGKKST
+1 MAQSRSGK
-12 KSSGTKKRTSS
+12 SSGNKNRSSSS
-23 SKSSSSRS
+23 SKSKSRSSSSRS
-31 TSARSASSRSS
+31 STTYRASSGKSGQSSSSRSKAQAS
-42 RPSGRAKRRAET
+42 RRAQRRAET
-54 PNLARSVLLVG
+54 PNLARSILLAG
-65 LSLLCVALV
+65 LGLLCVAMV
-74 LVPGQNLWRT
+74 LVPGQNMWKT
-84 LRSWYFG
+84 LRGGLFG
-91 VFGVMTYFVGPFLLY
+91 IFGVMTYLVGPFLLY

-112 SGYRVALFA
+112 SGYRVTLFA
-121 GKVSLMGVLC
+121 GKVTLMSVLC
-131 AGVPVIFSKL
+131 AGVPVIFSNVSL
-141 NVEGL
+141 ND
-146 KAGEVIKM
+146 ANPWQIIKM
-154 LFTRGGTYYWEGGV
+154 LFARGQTNFWEGGV
-168 LGAPVGATL
+168 WGAPVGGTL

-184 ASNILMLLVFL
+184 ASNVIMLLVFL

-206 VDVVLFV
+206 ADVVLFV
-213 DTQYKK
+213 NNQYQK
-219 LQAKREERAA
+219 LQQARQDRAEE
-229 AETAYDTRL
+229 ETAYDTQL
-238 FHEEPEEE
+238 FAQEQEEEPI
-246 SVENLTEALPD
+246 ENLTAPAQD
-257 ANRPHH
+257 NRPHH
-263 PVYDVIADTSRF
+263 PAYDVIADTGRI
-275 PKQAAAPVQQPA
+275 PVQPAQPVQPLVQQAAPVNQPA
-287 RQYAQPYTAPVTPVV
+287 QPVQPAIPSQPAASAPVIPNYT
-302 PEAPFTQQPAPQ
+302 PAPTYAAYAAAAGYTPASYGTPAAESQ
-314 SRAGFDVDLGPDATE
+314 PRASFDVDLGPEATAS
-329 AARVK
+329 AAK
-334 AETHDPLEPVNIGPG
+334 AAIEHDPLEPVSIGPG
-349 GTFGMDPLSGKTNSP
+349 GTFGMDPLSHLSDTS
-364 LHYARPQQAAPA
+364 HYHAATADPQPAVQPAADEFELKLDDSAEAAP
-376 PAPQEDFE
+376 
-384 LQLEPAEEE
+384 EE
-393 PAYTAPYTAPASYTA
+393 
-408 PSTSYTAAPADSAPA
+408 AAG
-423 PQEPVDELD
+423 DELD
-432 ALINRA
+432 NLISRA
-438 VSGHAPYYA
+438 VSGHAPYYGE
-447 PQEVSAETTLD
+447 QDVSSETTLD
-458 LPQPTEFETPLTPV
+458 LPQESEFSVPLTP
-472 PQEPQFDT
+472 EPTFDT
-480 PLVPVEPEEDLPEPT
+480 PLVPVEDDNSFGFPVDGEEG
-495 PVELP
+495 VF
-500 QIDMT
+500 T
-505 GRVQGDTMV
+505 G
-514 ISPADLAAGMAAQNV
+514 
-529 APLGE
+529 
-534 PTAADASTTPAAA
+534 TTPAEEPHSAPAASAA
-547 PMPAAP
+547 PAIPTIGGSFSVNEAVSDAWNSGRPISDVLNAQPAAP
-553 VSPAVPASPA
+553 VPQAAPVVPASSVA
-563 AIPTLG
+563 AA
-569 GSFSDTGSV
+569 
-578 VSAAWQS
+578 VSA
-585 GRSVSEMLDAM
+585 
-596 ASQPAAPSA
+596 QP
-605 PAVPVQA
+605 Q
-612 PAYTAPAA
+612 
-620 EPVQEETTPA
+620 Q
-630 QTPAYTAPTTPQ
+630 PTST
-642 PAPSAPAYQP
+642 
-652 APQPMTRPAAET
+652 E
-664 TQSSFTVPQQGEAA
+664 SSFVVPQRGEAA
-678 RVRVSTAVGNSA
+678 HLQVSTSVGNSA
-690 GAPIHT
+690 SAPISS
-696 PPVAAK
+696 PPSAAK
-702 ADPNAMRLPTSEE
+702 ADPNTMNLAAMQAEPV
-715 QPPEPY
+715 EPY

-727 LFNPTRP
+727 LFNATRP

-824 IRSTVNIRSVFESQN
+824 IRSTVNIRAVFESQN

-856 GTAQVA
+856 GAAQVA

-891 LFRSGPE
+891 LFRSSPE

-969 MEHLPYIAIVID
+969 LEHLPYIAIVID

-1041 SQIDSRTILDSGGA
+1041 SQIDSRTILDASGA

-1091 SFIKSTSTAQYDEEM
+1091 SFIKSTSSTQYDEEM

-1117 KGSKKGG
+1117 KGSKKGS
-1124 DDDGDAGGALDAMF
+1124 DDDGDTGGALDPMF

-1143 CVIEAGQASTS
+1143 CVIDAGQASTS

-1189 AVLVTKSEWEE
+1189 TVLVSKAQWEE
-1200 RKLNGRY
+1200 RKLNGQY
-1207 DE
+1207 DEA

>member
-1 MAQSRSGKKST
+1 MAQSRSGK
-12 KSSGTKKRTSS
+12 SSGNKNRSSSS
-23 SKSSSSRS
+23 SKSKSRSSSSRS
-31 TSARSASSRSS
+31 STTYRASSGKSGQSSSSRSKAQAS
-42 RPSGRAKRRAET
+42 RRAQRRAET
-54 PNLARSVLLVG
+54 PNLARSILLAG
-65 LSLLCVALV
+65 LGLLCVAMV
-74 LVPGQNLWRT
+74 LVPGQNMWKT
-84 LRSWYFG
+84 LRGGLFG
-91 VFGVMTYFVGPFLLY
+91 IFGVMTYLVGPFLLY

-112 SGYRVALFA
+112 SGYRVTLFA
-121 GKVSLMGVLC
+121 GKVALMSVLC
-131 AGVPVIFSKL
+131 AGVPVIFSNVSL
-141 NVEGL
+141 ND
-146 KAGEVIKM
+146 ANPWQIIKM
-154 LFTRGGTYYWEGGV
+154 LFARGQTNFWEGGV
-168 LGAPVGATL
+168 WGAPVGGTL

-184 ASNILMLLVFL
+184 ASNVIMLLVFL

-206 VDVVLFV
+206 ADVVLFV
-213 DTQYKK
+213 NNQYQK
-219 LQAKREERAA
+219 LQQARQDRAEE
-229 AETAYDTRL
+229 ETAYDTQL
-238 FHEEPEEE
+238 FAQEQEEEPI
-246 SVENLTEALPD
+246 ENLTAPAQD
-257 ANRPHH
+257 NRPHH
-263 PVYDVIADTSRF
+263 PAYDVIADTGRI
-275 PKQAAAPVQQPA
+275 PVQPAQPVQPLVQQAAPVNQPA
-287 RQYAQPYTAPVTPVV
+287 QPVQAAVPSQPAASAPVIPNYT
-302 PEAPFTQQPAPQ
+302 PAPTYAAYAAAAGYTPASYGTPAAESQ
-314 SRAGFDVDLGPDATE
+314 PRASFDVDLGPEATAS
-329 AARVK
+329 AAK
-334 AETHDPLEPVNIGPG
+334 AAIEHDPLEPVNIGPG
-349 GTFGMDPLSGKTNSP
+349 GTFGMDPLSHLSDTS
-364 LHYARPQQAAPA
+364 HYHAAAAEQQPTVQPAAD
-376 PAPQEDFE
+376 EFE
-384 LQLEPAEEE
+384 LKLDDPAE
-393 PAYTAPYTAPASYTA
+393 TAPEE
-408 PSTSYTAAPADSAPA
+408 AAG
-423 PQEPVDELD
+423 DELD
-432 ALINRA
+432 NLISRA
-438 VSGHAPYYA
+438 VSGHAPYYGE
-447 PQEVSAETTLD
+447 QDVSSETTLD
-458 LPQPTEFETPLTPV
+458 LPQESEFSVPLTPQ
-472 PQEPQFDT
+472 PTFDT
-480 PLVPVEPEEDLPEPT
+480 PLVPVED
-495 PVELP
+495 
-500 QIDMT
+500 
-505 GRVQGDTMV
+505 
-514 ISPADLAAGMAAQNV
+514 
-529 APLGE
+529 
-534 PTAADASTTPAAA
+534 DASFDIPVDGEEGVFTGTTPAEEPHSAPAASAA
-547 PMPAAP
+547 P
-553 VSPAVPASPA
+553 
-563 AIPTLG
+563 AIPTIG
-569 GSFSDTGSV
+569 GSFSV
-578 VSAAWQS
+578 NEAVSDAWNS
-585 GRSVSEMLDAM
+585 GRPISDVLN
-596 ASQPAAPSA
+596 
-605 PAVPVQA
+605 
-612 PAYTAPAA
+612 
-620 EPVQEETTPA
+620 A
-630 QTPAYTAPTTPQ
+630 QPTTPVPQAAPVVPASSVAAAVSAQ
-642 PAPSAPAYQP
+642 PQQP
-652 APQPMTRPAAET
+652 TGTE
-664 TQSSFTVPQQGEAA
+664 SSFVVPQRGEAA
-678 RVRVSTAVGNSA
+678 HLQVSTSVGNSA
-690 GAPIHT
+690 SAPISS
-696 PPVAAK
+696 PPSAAK
-702 ADPNAMRLPTSEE
+702 ADPNTMNLAAMQAEPV
-715 QPPEPY
+715 EPY

-727 LFNPTRP
+727 LFNATHP

-824 IRSTVNIRSVFESQN
+824 IRSTVNIRAVFESQN

-856 GTAQVA
+856 GAAQVA

-891 LFRSGPE
+891 LFRSSPE

-969 MEHLPYIAIVID
+969 LEHLPYIAIVID

-1041 SQIDSRTILDSGGA
+1041 SQIDSRTILDASGA

-1091 SFIKSTSTAQYDEEM
+1091 SFIKSTSSTQYDEEM

-1117 KGSKKGG
+1117 KGSKKGS
-1124 DDDGDAGGALDAMF
+1124 DDDGDTGGALDPMF

-1143 CVIEAGQASTS
+1143 CVIDAGQASTS

-1189 AVLVTKSEWEE
+1189 TVLVSKAQWEE
-1200 RKLNGRY
+1200 RKLNGQY
-1207 DE
+1207 DEA

>member
-1 MAQSRSGKKST
+1 MAQSRSGK
-12 KSSGTKKRTSS
+12 SSGNKNRSSSS
-23 SKSSSSRS
+23 SKSKSRSSSSRS
-31 TSARSASSRSS
+31 STTYRASSGKSGQSSSSRSKAQAS
-42 RPSGRAKRRAET
+42 RRAQRRAET
-54 PNLARSVLLVG
+54 PNLARSILLAG
-65 LSLLCVALV
+65 LGLLCVAMV
-74 LVPGQNLWRT
+74 LVPGQNMWKT
-84 LRSWYFG
+84 LRGGLFG
-91 VFGVMTYFVGPFLLY
+91 IFGVMTYLVGPFLLY

-112 SGYRVALFA
+112 SGYRVTLFA
-121 GKVSLMGVLC
+121 GKVALMSVLC
-131 AGVPVIFSKL
+131 AGVPVIFSNVSL
-141 NVEGL
+141 ND
-146 KAGEVIKM
+146 ANPWQIIKM
-154 LFTRGGTYYWEGGV
+154 LFSRGQTNFWEGGV
-168 LGAPVGATL
+168 WGAPVGGTL

-184 ASNILMLLVFL
+184 ASNVIMLLVFL

-206 VDVVLFV
+206 ADVVLFV
-213 DTQYKK
+213 NNQYQK
-219 LQAKREERAA
+219 LQQARQDRAEE
-229 AETAYDTRL
+229 ETAYDTQL
-238 FHEEPEEE
+238 FAQEQEEEPI
-246 SVENLTEALPD
+246 ENLTAPAQD
-257 ANRPHH
+257 NRPHH
-263 PVYDVIADTSRF
+263 PAYDVIADTGRI
-275 PKQAAAPVQQPA
+275 PVQPAQPVQPLVQQAAPVNQPA
-287 RQYAQPYTAPVTPVV
+287 QPVQSAVPSQPAASAPVIPNYT
-302 PEAPFTQQPAPQ
+302 PAPTYAAYAAAAGYTPASYGTPAAESQ
-314 SRAGFDVDLGPDATE
+314 PRASFDVDLGPEATAS
-329 AARVK
+329 AAK
-334 AETHDPLEPVNIGPG
+334 AAIEHDPLEPVSIGPG
-349 GTFGMDPLSGKTNSP
+349 GTFGMDPLSHLSDTS
-364 LHYARPQQAAPA
+364 HYHAATADPQPA
-376 PAPQEDFE
+376 VQPATDEFE
-384 LQLEPAEEE
+384 LKLDDPAE
-393 PAYTAPYTAPASYTA
+393 TAPEE
-408 PSTSYTAAPADSAPA
+408 AAG
-423 PQEPVDELD
+423 DELD
-432 ALINRA
+432 NLISRA
-438 VSGHAPYYA
+438 VSGHAPYYGE
-447 PQEVSAETTLD
+447 QDVSSETTLD
-458 LPQPTEFETPLTPV
+458 LPQESEFSVPLTPQ
-472 PQEPQFDT
+472 PTFDT
-480 PLVPVEPEEDLPEPT
+480 PLVPVED
-495 PVELP
+495 
-500 QIDMT
+500 
-505 GRVQGDTMV
+505 
-514 ISPADLAAGMAAQNV
+514 
-529 APLGE
+529 
-534 PTAADASTTPAAA
+534 DASFDIPVDGEEGVFTGTTPAEEPHSAPAASAA
-547 PMPAAP
+547 P
-553 VSPAVPASPA
+553 
-563 AIPTLG
+563 AIPTIG
-569 GSFSDTGSV
+569 GSFSV
-578 VSAAWQS
+578 NEAVSDAWNS
-585 GRSVSEMLDAM
+585 GRPISDVLN
-596 ASQPAAPSA
+596 
-605 PAVPVQA
+605 
-612 PAYTAPAA
+612 
-620 EPVQEETTPA
+620 A
-630 QTPAYTAPTTPQ
+630 QPTTPVPQAAPVVPASSVAAAVSAQ
-642 PAPSAPAYQP
+642 PQQP
-652 APQPMTRPAAET
+652 TGTE
-664 TQSSFTVPQQGEAA
+664 SSFVVPQRGEAA
-678 RVRVSTAVGNSA
+678 HLQVSTSVGNSA
-690 GAPIHT
+690 SAPISS
-696 PPVAAK
+696 PPSAAK
-702 ADPNAMRLPTSEE
+702 ADPNTMNLAAMQAEPV
-715 QPPEPY
+715 EPY

-727 LFNPTRP
+727 LFNATHP

-824 IRSTVNIRSVFESQN
+824 IRSTVNIRAVFESQN

-856 GTAQVA
+856 GAAQVA

-891 LFRSGPE
+891 LFRSSPE

-969 MEHLPYIAIVID
+969 LEHLPYIAIVID

-1041 SQIDSRTILDSGGA
+1041 SQIDSRTILDASGA

-1091 SFIKSTSTAQYDEEM
+1091 SFIKSTSSTQYDEEM

-1117 KGSKKGG
+1117 KGSKKGS
-1124 DDDGDAGGALDAMF
+1124 DDDGDTGGALDPMF

-1143 CVIEAGQASTS
+1143 CVIDAGQASTS

-1189 AVLVTKSEWEE
+1189 TVLVSKAQWEE

-1207 DE
+1207 DEA

>member
-1 MAQSRSGKKST
+1 MAQSRSGK
-12 KSSGTKKRTSS
+12 SSGNKNRSSSS
-23 SKSSSSRS
+23 SKSKSRSSSSRS
-31 TSARSASSRSS
+31 STTYRASSGKSGQSSSS
-42 RPSGRAKRRAET
+42 RNKAQASRRAQRRAET
-54 PNLARSVLLVG
+54 PNLARSILLAG
-65 LSLLCVALV
+65 LGLLCVAMV
-74 LVPGQNLWRT
+74 LVPGQNMWKT
-84 LRSWYFG
+84 LRGGLFG
-91 VFGVMTYFVGPFLLY
+91 IFGVMTYLVGPFLLY

-112 SGYRVALFA
+112 SGYRVTLFA
-121 GKVSLMGVLC
+121 GKVALMSVLC
-131 AGVPVIFSKL
+131 AGVPVIFSNVSL
-141 NVEGL
+141 ND
-146 KAGEVIKM
+146 ANPWQIIKM
-154 LFTRGGTYYWEGGV
+154 LFARGQTNFWEGGV
-168 LGAPVGATL
+168 WGAPVGGTL

-184 ASNILMLLVFL
+184 ASNVIMLLVFL

-206 VDVVLFV
+206 ADVVLFV
-213 DTQYKK
+213 NNQYQK
-219 LQAKREERAA
+219 LQQARQDRAEE
-229 AETAYDTRL
+229 ETAYDTQL
-238 FHEEPEEE
+238 FAQEQEEEPI
-246 SVENLTEALPD
+246 ENLTAPVQD
-257 ANRPHH
+257 NRPHH
-263 PVYDVIADTSRF
+263 PAYDVIADTGRI
-275 PKQAAAPVQQPA
+275 PVQPAQPVQPLVQQAAPVNQPA
-287 RQYAQPYTAPVTPVV
+287 QPVQPAIPSQHAASAPVIPNYT
-302 PEAPFTQQPAPQ
+302 PAPTYAAYAAAAGYTPASYGTPAAESQ
-314 SRAGFDVDLGPDATE
+314 PRASFDVDLGPEATAS
-329 AARVK
+329 AAK
-334 AETHDPLEPVNIGPG
+334 AAIEHDPLEPVNIGPG
-349 GTFGMDPLSGKTNSP
+349 GTFGMDPLSHLSDTS
-364 LHYARPQQAAPA
+364 HYHAATADPQPAVQPVADEFELKLDDPAEAAP
-376 PAPQEDFE
+376 
-384 LQLEPAEEE
+384 EE
-393 PAYTAPYTAPASYTA
+393 
-408 PSTSYTAAPADSAPA
+408 AAG
-423 PQEPVDELD
+423 DELD
-432 ALINRA
+432 NLISRA
-438 VSGHAPYYA
+438 VSGHAPYYGE
-447 PQEVSAETTLD
+447 QDVSSETTLD
-458 LPQPTEFETPLTPV
+458 LPQESEFSVPLTP
-472 PQEPQFDT
+472 EPTFDT
-480 PLVPVEPEEDLPEPT
+480 PLVPVED
-495 PVELP
+495 
-500 QIDMT
+500 
-505 GRVQGDTMV
+505 
-514 ISPADLAAGMAAQNV
+514 
-529 APLGE
+529 
-534 PTAADASTTPAAA
+534 DASFGIPVDGEEGAFTGNTPAKEPHSAPAASAA
-547 PMPAAP
+547 P
-553 VSPAVPASPA
+553 
-563 AIPTLG
+563 AIPTIG
-569 GSFSDTGSV
+569 GSFSVNEAVSNAWNSGRPISDVLNAQPATPVPQAAPVVPASSV
-578 VSAAWQS
+578 AAAVSA
-585 GRSVSEMLDAM
+585 
-596 ASQPAAPSA
+596 QP
-605 PAVPVQA
+605 Q
-612 PAYTAPAA
+612 
-620 EPVQEETTPA
+620 Q
-630 QTPAYTAPTTPQ
+630 PTGT
-642 PAPSAPAYQP
+642 
-652 APQPMTRPAAET
+652 E
-664 TQSSFTVPQQGEAA
+664 SSFVVPQRGEAA
-678 RVRVSTAVGNSA
+678 HLQVSTSVGNSA
-690 GAPIHT
+690 SAPISS
-696 PPVAAK
+696 PPSAAK
-702 ADPNAMRLPTSEE
+702 ADPNTMNLAAMQAEPV
-715 QPPEPY
+715 EPY

-727 LFNPTRP
+727 LFNATRP

-824 IRSTVNIRSVFESQN
+824 IRSTVNIRAVFESQN

-856 GTAQVA
+856 GAAQVA

-891 LFRSGPE
+891 LFRSSPE

-969 MEHLPYIAIVID
+969 LEHLPYIAIVID

-1041 SQIDSRTILDSGGA
+1041 SQIDSRTILDASGA

-1091 SFIKSTSTAQYDEEM
+1091 SFIKSTSSTQYDEEM

-1117 KGSKKGG
+1117 KGSKKGS
-1124 DDDGDAGGALDAMF
+1124 DDDGDTGGALDPMF

-1143 CVIEAGQASTS
+1143 CVIDAGQASTS

-1189 AVLVTKSEWEE
+1189 TVLVSKAQWEE
-1200 RKLNGRY
+1200 RKLNGQY
-1207 DE
+1207 DEA